1 MKKILTLMAAMSA
14 VAGPAMAADY
24 VWNVDATGNITAEEK
39 GDIAFANNKF
49 TFTVNSDE
57 KVWVKGSN
65 VTVSFGGKKLTG
77 TEVTFDM
84 EGAGLL
90 YTPGATGQVTVT
102 LGANSTIEKI
112 KVVGESS
119 MEIEDLFE
127 AVKAEVQKANQETA
141 VWAPEDEDKASEYEL
156 KTFFTAVRAQIN
168 QQGAINQ
175 QVRALLENYQANNS
189 VDEHAEELKKRLN
202 DAIENIKTYVVLAK
216 EDKKTYDR
224 IIGDDAKALKEQLE
238 KGTST
243 PKNEE
248 VDNNSEE
255 YIKDWK
261 KSSEE
266 SSDLDKPATFDKWKT
281 AWAEEAW
288 NSFYTDIEAI
298 KNEALA
304 ELGKFANVKLPDVG
318 SGSFQT
324 GFTEADFKAKYA
336 TLQTEAKNVVNRAI
350 FERDYADKIKAA
362 MEDIQAINEVVKA
375 GTPFSVQTPS
385 FSRLT
390 DQVTQLDRLLAQPT
404 DAHRSLTKEDLYG
417 LDPEGLNFKGSY
429 DDCANEIAYFKA
441 ALVKQAKD
449 ALEARIEPTQKSLN
463 ETSYKISA
471 KYVNEKETQKKFELE
486 FAKIQKQLDDLKTKV
501 AALADFKDIVNTYN
515 TYNGDFDTINKDID
529 SKWQETLSEQKQEV
543 LSNNHNEAVTL
554 LGKVEK
560 VREDYNTNVLRIKKW
575 VKATWTDNDTKVKL
589 NANLKELFSV
599 AGGVDKMK
607 EDIVADTLRYTKLI
621 NETPDVEFNA
631 NDNQYRL
638 LSGEVGEFTK
648 NLETVE
654 KAIMAQIEGAV
665 FTANLRA
672 ANYLNDDPKS
682 IADSYVKNAQD
693 ARKYANLWPGNEHE
707 LMSDHAVTLFQKE
720 FGKIAHKD
728 ANKQGAGYL
737 DEAQKII
744 DDGHVTEEAKVDID
758 KQKLADKVA
767 DVEAIF
773 AKVKPAVDSL
783 NLVKKDYKELYGVI
797 YAQKIEWNVVKAK
810 AATYQA
816 AIDAAAKEYNTEGLD
831 VTARLKELN
840 KLFDGVKDE
849 DGCTEDG
856 AYITLEKDTNPV
868 NASNAELK
876 AYINKKIEDFK
887 AGLNEICHYPE
898 ILKNKAVM
906 TTADADIKAVEAELV
921 NAREA
926 IKAYNETVQAGATQ
940 LLNGA
945 ESALKTAKAAIEK
958 AYDDR
963 KLADNYTEGQNLKQ
977 GLTNASQEIKDALA
991 WAAQT
996 AKDADLDY
1004 NGDGKVDVKDL
1015 LDADAEFQNSGDG
1028 FTFYKFFDAYLES
1041 LSK

>member
-49 TFTVNSDE
+49 TFTVNSGE

-65 VTVSFGGKKLTG
+65 VTVSFGGANLTG
-77 TEVTFDM
+77 VETTFDM
-84 EGAGLL
+84 EGTGML

-112 KVVGESS
+112 KVVGEYS
-119 MEIEDLFE
+119 MRIEGLFE

-141 VWAPEDEDKASEYEL
+141 VWATEPELEP
-156 KTFFTAVRAQIN
+156 FFTAVRAQIN
-168 QQGAINQ
+168 KQGAINQ
-175 QVRALLENYQANNS
+175 EVRALLEQYQAENS
-189 VDEHAEELKKRLN
+189 VDEHAVALMGRLN
-202 DAIENIKTYVVLAK
+202 AAILNIKKYVVCAK

-224 IIGDDAKALKEQLE
+224 IIGADAQALKGQLE

-243 PKNEE
+243 PKNKE
-248 VDNNSEE
+248 VDNNSEV
-255 YIKDWK
+255 YIKDWTK
-261 KSSEE
+261 GTSPN
-266 SSDLDKPATFDKWKT
+266 KPATSGKWKT

-288 NSFYTDIEAI
+288 NSFYKDIEAI
-298 KNEALA
+298 KSEALA
-304 ELGKFANVKLPDVG
+304 ELGKFDKAELPAG

-336 TLQTEAKNVVNRAI
+336 TLQTEATNVVNRAI

-362 MEDIQAINEVVKA
+362 KEDIQAINEVVKA
-375 GTPFSVQTPS
+375 GTPFSVETPS

-390 DQVTQLDRLLAQPT
+390 DEVTQLNRFLAQPT
-404 DAHRSLTKEDLYG
+404 DAHRSLTKADLYG
-417 LDPEGLNFKGSY
+417 LDPNSLNFKGSY
-429 DDCANEIAYFKA
+429 DDCAKEIADIKA

-471 KYVNEKETQKKFELE
+471 KYVNEPETQKKYELE
-486 FAKIQKQLDDLKTKV
+486 FAKIQKQLDDLKKNV
-501 AALADFKDIVNTYN
+501 AGVADFKDIVNTYN
-515 TYNGDFDTINKDID
+515 KYNGEFDTINKDID
-529 SKWQETLSEQKQEV
+529 SKWQNTLSAQKKEV
-543 LSNNHNEAVTL
+543 LDNNHKEAVAL
-554 LGKVEK
+554 LGNVEK
-560 VREDYNTNVLRIKKW
+560 VRTAYNDNVLRINKW
-575 VKATWTDNDTKVKL
+575 VDATWTDDDTDVKL

-621 NETPDVEFNA
+621 NETPDIEFNA

-638 LSGEVGEFTK
+638 LQGKDQVVKFTE
-648 NLETVE
+648 NLTIVE
-654 KAIMAQIEGAV
+654 ENIMKQIKEAV
-665 FTANLRA
+665 FNANLRA
-672 ANYLNDDPKS
+672 ANYLNDSPMS
-682 IADSYVKNAQD
+682 SAYWYVADAQE
-693 ARKYANLWPGNEHE
+693 AGNEYANLWPGTKHE
-707 LMSDHAVTLFQKE
+707 FMSKEAVLLFQKE
-720 FGKIAHKD
+720 FEKIAHKD

-737 DEAQKII
+737 DEAQSII
-744 DDGHVTEEAKVDID
+744 DAGHVTEEAKVDID
-758 KQKLADKVA
+758 KQKLADQVA

-773 AKVKPAVDSL
+773 AKVKPAVDAL
-783 NLVKKDYKELYGVI
+783 NKEKVAYKKLYDAI
-797 YAQKIEWNVVKAK
+797 YVQKIDWNVVKAQ
-810 AATYQA
+810 AATYQT
-816 AIDAAAKEYNTEGLD
+816 AIDDAAKEYHTTGFD

-840 KLFDGVKDE
+840 KLFDGVKDV

-856 AYITLEKDTNPV
+856 AYTTLEKGTNPV
-868 NASNAELK
+868 NASNAELN
-876 AYINKKIEDFK
+876 ASINKKIEDFK
-887 AGLNEICHYPE
+887 AGLNEIRHYPE
-898 ILKNKAVM
+898 ILKNKAAM

-945 ESALKTAKAAIEK
+945 ESALKTAKAAIEDASNK
-958 AYDDR
+958 L

-991 WAAQT
+991 WAAQA

-1004 NGDGKVDVKDL
+1004 NGDGKVNVQDL
-1015 LDADAEFQNSGDG
+1015 VDADADFQKTGDG
-1028 FTFYKFFDAYLES
+1028 FTFYKFLDAYLEY

>member
-49 TFTVNSDE
+49 TFTVNSGE

-65 VTVSFGGKKLTG
+65 VTVSFGGANLTG
-77 TEVTFDM
+77 VETTFDM
-84 EGAGLL
+84 EGTGML

-112 KVVGESS
+112 KVVGEYS
-119 MEIEDLFE
+119 MRIEGLFE

-141 VWAPEDEDKASEYEL
+141 VWATEPELEP
-156 KTFFTAVRAQIN
+156 FFTAVRAQIN
-168 QQGAINQ
+168 KQGAINQ
-175 QVRALLENYQANNS
+175 EVRALLEKYQAANT
-189 VDEHAEELKKRLN
+189 VDENAAALMSRLN
-202 DAIENIKTYVVLAK
+202 AAILNIKKYVVCAK

-224 IIGDDAKALKEQLE
+224 IIGADAQALKDQLE
-238 KGTST
+238 IGTST
-243 PKNEE
+243 PKNKE
-248 VDNNSEE
+248 VDNNSEV

-261 KSSEE
+261 KSSE
-266 SSDLDKPATFDKWKT
+266 SVVNGNKPATFDKWKT
-281 AWAEEAW
+281 SWAEEAW
-288 NSFYTDIEAI
+288 NSFYKDIEAI
-298 KNEALA
+298 KSEALA
-304 ELGKFANVKLPDVG
+304 ELGKFDKAELPAG
-318 SGSFQT
+318 SGSFQN
-324 GFTEADFKAKYA
+324 GFTEADFKAKYE
-336 TLQTEAKNVVNRAI
+336 TLQAEATNVVNRAI

-362 MEDIQAINEVVKA
+362 KEDIQAINEVVKA
-375 GTPFSVQTPS
+375 GTPFSVETPS

-390 DQVTQLDRLLAQPT
+390 DEVTQLNRFLAQPT
-404 DAHRSLTKEDLYG
+404 DAHRSLTKADLNG
-417 LDPEGLNFKGSY
+417 ANFKGLY
-429 DDCANEIAYFKA
+429 DDCAQEIAKIKA

-471 KYVNEKETQKKFELE
+471 KYVNEPETQKKYELE
-486 FAKIQKQLDDLKTKV
+486 FAKIQKQLDELKKKV
-501 AALADFKDIVNTYN
+501 AGVADFKDIVNTYN
-515 TYNGDFDTINKDID
+515 KHNSEFDNINKDID
-529 SKWQETLSEQKQEV
+529 SKWQNTLSAQKKEV
-543 LSNNHNEAVTL
+543 LDNNHKEAVAL
-554 LGKVEK
+554 LGNVEK
-560 VREDYNTNVLRIKKW
+560 VRTAYNDNVLRIKKW
-575 VKATWTDNDTKVKL
+575 VDATWTDNDTKVKL

-654 KAIMAQIEGAV
+654 KAIMAQIKEAV
-665 FTANLRA
+665 FNANLRA
-672 ANYLNDDPKS
+672 ADYLTYSPKTH
-682 IADSYVKNAQD
+682 AYWYVKNAKD
-693 ARKYANLWPGNEHE
+693 DSYENANLWPGTKHE
-707 LMSDHAVTLFQKE
+707 FMSAEAVALFQKE
-720 FGKIAHKD
+720 FEKIAYKD

-737 DEAQKII
+737 DEAQSII
-744 DDGHVTEEAKVDID
+744 DAGYVRDLAKVDID
-758 KQKLADKVA
+758 KQKLADLVA
-767 DVEAIF
+767 EVEAIF
-773 AKVKPAVDSL
+773 AKVKPAVDAL
-783 NLVKKDYKELYGVI
+783 NEEKDAYKKLYEAI
-797 YAQKIEWNVVKAK
+797 YVQKIDWNVVKAE
-810 AATYQA
+810 AATYQN
-816 AIDAAAKEYNTEGLD
+816 AINDAAKKYNTTGFD

-840 KLFDGVKDE
+840 KLFDGVKNV

-856 AYITLEKDTNPV
+856 AYTTLEKGTNPV
-868 NASNAELK
+868 NAKDAELN
-876 AYINKKIEDFK
+876 ASINKKIEEFM
-887 AGLNEICHYPE
+887 AGLDEIRYYPQ
-898 ILKNKAVM
+898 ILKNKAAM

-991 WAAQT
+991 WAAQA

-1004 NGDGKVDVKDL
+1004 NGDGKVNVQDL
-1015 LDADAEFQNSGDG
+1015 VDADADFQKTGDG
-1028 FTFYKFFDAYLES
+1028 FTFYKFLDAYLEY

>member
-49 TFTVNSDE
+49 TFTVNSGE

-65 VTVSFGGKKLTG
+65 VTVSFGGANLTG
-77 TEVTFDM
+77 VETTFDM
-84 EGAGLL
+84 EGTGML
-90 YTPGATGQVTVT
+90 YTPGAKGQVTVT

-112 KVVGESS
+112 KVVGEYS
-119 MEIEDLFE
+119 MRIEGLFE

-141 VWAPEDEDKASEYEL
+141 VWATEPELEP
-156 KTFFTAVRAQIN
+156 FFTAVRAQIN
-168 QQGAINQ
+168 KQGAINQ
-175 QVRALLENYQANNS
+175 EVRALLEQYQAENS
-189 VDEHAEELKKRLN
+189 VDEHAVALMGRLN
-202 DAIENIKTYVVLAK
+202 AAILNIKKYVVCAK

-224 IIGDDAKALKEQLE
+224 IIGADAQALKGQLE

-243 PKNEE
+243 PKNKE
-248 VDNNSEE
+248 VDNNSEV
-255 YIKDWK
+255 YIKDWTK
-261 KSSEE
+261 GTSPN
-266 SSDLDKPATFDKWKT
+266 KPATSGKWKT

-288 NSFYTDIEAI
+288 NSFYKDIEAI
-298 KNEALA
+298 KSEALA
-304 ELGKFANVKLPDVG
+304 ELGKFDKAELPAG

-336 TLQTEAKNVVNRAI
+336 TLQTEATNVVNRAI

-362 MEDIQAINEVVKA
+362 KEDIQAINEVVKA
-375 GTPFSVQTPS
+375 GTPFSVETPS

-390 DQVTQLDRLLAQPT
+390 DEVTQLNRFLAQPT
-404 DAHRSLTKEDLYG
+404 DAHRSLTKAN
-417 LDPEGLNFKGSY
+417 LNGAYFKGLY
-429 DDCANEIAYFKA
+429 DDCAKEIADIKA
-441 ALVKQAKD
+441 SLVKQAKD

-471 KYVNEKETQKKFELE
+471 KYVNEPETQKKYELE
-486 FAKIQKQLDDLKTKV
+486 FAKIQKQLDGLKKNV
-501 AALADFKDIVNTYN
+501 AAVADFKDIVNTYN
-515 TYNGDFDTINKDID
+515 KYNGDFDTINKDID
-529 SKWQETLSEQKQEV
+529 SKWQNTLSAQKKEV
-543 LSNNHNEAVTL
+543 LDNNHKEAVTL
-554 LGKVEK
+554 LGNVEK
-560 VREDYNTNVLRIKKW
+560 VREAYNTNVLRIKKW
-575 VKATWTDNDTKVKL
+575 VDASWTDNDTKVKL

-607 EDIVADTLRYTKLI
+607 DDIVADTLRYTKLI

-638 LSGEVGEFTK
+638 LSGEVETFTN
-648 NLETVE
+648 NLKAVET
-654 KAIMAQIEGAV
+654 AIMAQIKDAV

-672 ANYLNDDPKS
+672 ANYLSGSPMSNAYWYV
-682 IADSYVKNAQD
+682 ADAQE
-693 ARKYANLWPGNEHE
+693 ARNEYANLWPGTKHE
-707 LMSDHAVTLFQKE
+707 FMSAKAVLLFQKE
-720 FGKIAHKD
+720 FEKIAHKD

-744 DDGHVTEEAKVDID
+744 DAGHVTEKDKVDID
-758 KQKLADKVA
+758 KQKLADQVA

-773 AKVKPAVDSL
+773 AKVKPAVDAL
-783 NLVKKDYKELYGVI
+783 NKEKEAYKKLYDAI
-797 YAQKIEWNVVKAK
+797 YVQKIDWNVVKAE
-810 AATYQA
+810 AATYQK
-816 AIDAAAKEYNTEGLD
+816 AIDAAAKEYNTTGFD

-840 KLFDGVKDE
+840 KLFDGVKDV

-856 AYITLEKDTNPV
+856 AYTMLEKDTNPV
-868 NASNAELK
+868 NASNAELN
-876 AYINKKIEDFK
+876 ASINKKIEDFK
-887 AGLNEICHYPE
+887 AGLNEIRHYPE
-898 ILKNKAVM
+898 ILKNKAAM
-906 TTADADIKAVEAELV
+906 TKADADIKAVEAELV

-945 ESALKTAKAAIEK
+945 ESALKTAKAAIEDASNK
-958 AYDDR
+958 LT
-963 KLADNYTEGQNLKQ
+963 LADNYTEGQNLKL

-991 WAAQT
+991 WAAQA

-1028 FTFYKFFDAYLES
+1028 FTFYKFFDAYLEY

>member
-49 TFTVNSDE
+49 TFTVNSGE
-57 KVWVKGSN
+57 KVWVKGSD
-65 VTVSFGGKKLTG
+65 VTVSFGGANLTG
-77 TEVTFDM
+77 VETTFDM
-84 EGAGLL
+84 EGTGML

-112 KVVGESS
+112 KVVGEYS
-119 MEIEDLFE
+119 MRIEGLFE

-141 VWAPEDEDKASEYEL
+141 VWATEREL
-156 KTFFTAVRAQIN
+156 EPFFTAVRAQIN
-168 QQGAINQ
+168 KQGAINQ
-175 QVRALLENYQANNS
+175 EVRALLEQYQAENS
-189 VDEHAEELKKRLN
+189 VDEHAVALMGRLN
-202 DAIENIKTYVVLAK
+202 AAILNIKKYVVCAK

-224 IIGDDAKALKEQLE
+224 IIGADAQALKGQLE

-243 PKNEE
+243 PKNKE
-248 VDNNSEE
+248 VDNNSEV
-255 YIKDWK
+255 YIKDWTK
-261 KSSEE
+261 GTSPN
-266 SSDLDKPATFDKWKT
+266 KPATSGKWKT

-288 NSFYTDIEAI
+288 NSFYKDIEAI
-298 KNEALA
+298 KSEALA
-304 ELGKFANVKLPDVG
+304 ELGKFDKAELPAG

-324 GFTEADFKAKYA
+324 GFTEADFKAKYE
-336 TLQTEAKNVVNRAI
+336 TLRTEATNVVNRAI

-362 MEDIQAINEVVKA
+362 KEDIQAINEVVKA
-375 GTPFSVQTPS
+375 GTPFSVETPS

-390 DQVTQLDRLLAQPT
+390 DEVTQLNRFLAQPT
-404 DAHRSLTKEDLYG
+404 DAHRSLTKADLNG
-417 LDPEGLNFKGSY
+417 ADFKGLY
-429 DDCANEIAYFKA
+429 DDCAKEIADIKA

-471 KYVNEKETQKKFELE
+471 KYVNEPETQKKYELE
-486 FAKIQKQLDDLKTKV
+486 FAKIQKQLDGLKKNV
-501 AALADFKDIVNTYN
+501 AAVADFKDIVNTYN
-515 TYNGDFDTINKDID
+515 KYNGDFDTINKDID
-529 SKWQETLSEQKQEV
+529 SKWQNTLSAQKKEV
-543 LSNNHNEAVTL
+543 LDNNHKEAVTL
-554 LGKVEK
+554 LGNVEK
-560 VREDYNTNVLRIKKW
+560 VREAYNTNVLRIKKW
-575 VKATWTDNDTKVKL
+575 VDATWTDNDTKVKL

-607 EDIVADTLRYTKLI
+607 DDIVADTLRYTKLI

-638 LSGEVGEFTK
+638 LSGEVETFTN
-648 NLETVE
+648 NLKAVET
-654 KAIMAQIEGAV
+654 AIMAQIKDAV

-672 ANYLNDDPKS
+672 ANYLSGSPMSNAYWYV
-682 IADSYVKNAQD
+682 ADAQE
-693 ARKYANLWPGNEHE
+693 AGNEYANLWPGAKHE
-707 LMSDHAVTLFQKE
+707 FMSAKAVLLFQKE
-720 FGKIAHKD
+720 FEKIAHKD

-744 DDGHVTEEAKVDID
+744 DAGHVTEKDKVDID
-758 KQKLADKVA
+758 KQKLADQVA

-773 AKVKPAVDSL
+773 AKVKPAVDAL
-783 NLVKKDYKELYGVI
+783 NKEKVAYKKLYEAI
-797 YAQKIEWNVVKAK
+797 YVQKIDWNVVKAE
-810 AATYQA
+810 AATYQT
-816 AIDAAAKEYNTEGLD
+816 AIDDAAKEYHTTGFD

-840 KLFDGVKDE
+840 KLFDGVKDV

-856 AYITLEKDTNPV
+856 AYTTLEKGTNPV
-868 NASNAELK
+868 NASNAELN
-876 AYINKKIEDFK
+876 ASINKKIEDFK
-887 AGLNEICHYPE
+887 AGLNEIRHYPE
-898 ILKNKAVM
+898 ILKNKAAM

-945 ESALKTAKAAIEK
+945 ESALKTAKAAIEDASNK
-958 AYDDR
+958 LT
-963 KLADNYTEGQNLKQ
+963 LADNYTEGQNLKQ

-991 WAAQT
+991 WAAQA

-1028 FTFYKFFDAYLES
+1028 FTFYKFFDAYLEY

>member
-14 VAGPAMAADY
+14 VAGPAMADDY
-24 VWNVDATGNITAEEK
+24 VWNVDATGNITAEVK

-49 TFTVNSDE
+49 TFTVNSGE

-65 VTVSFGGKKLTG
+65 VTVSFGGVNLTG
-77 TEVTFDM
+77 KEVTFDM
-84 EGAGLL
+84 EGTGLL
-90 YTPGATGQVTVT
+90 YTPGATSTGQVTVT
-102 LGANSTIEKI
+102 LGTNSTIEKI

-119 MEIEDLFE
+119 MKIEGLFE
-127 AVKAEVQKANQETA
+127 AVKAQVQKANQETA
-141 VWAPEDEDKASEYEL
+141 VWATESDLEP
-156 KTFFTAVRAQIN
+156 FFTAVRAQIN
-168 QQGAINQ
+168 KQGAINQ

-189 VDEHAEELKKRLN
+189 VNEHAAELKIRLN
-202 DAIENIKTYVVLAK
+202 AAIHKIKKYVVLAK
-216 EDKKTYDR
+216 EDKETYDR
-224 IIGDDAKALKEQLE
+224 IIGDDAKGLKELLE

-243 PKNEE
+243 PKNSE

-261 KSSEE
+261 KSSEKP
-266 SSDLDKPATFDKWKT
+266 SDSGKLATFDKWKT

-304 ELGKFANVKLPDVG
+304 ELGKFANVKLPDVA

-336 TLQTEAKNVVNRAI
+336 KLQTEAKNVVNRAI

-404 DAHRSLTKEDLYG
+404 DAHRSLTKEDLNG
-417 LDPEGLNFKGSY
+417 ADFKGSY
-429 DDCANEIAYFKA
+429 DERAKEIADIKA

-471 KYVNEKETQKKFELE
+471 KYVNEKETQEKFELE
-486 FAKIQKQLDDLKTKV
+486 FAKIQKRLDDLKTKV

-543 LSNNHNEAVTL
+543 LRNNHNEAVTL

-560 VREDYNTNVLRIKKW
+560 VREDYNTNVLRINKW
-575 VKATWTDNDTKVKL
+575 VDATWTDNDTKVKL

-654 KAIMAQIEGAV
+654 KAIMAQIEWAV

-672 ANYLNDDPKS
+672 ANYLNDVPKS

-693 ARKYANLWPGNEHE
+693 ASKDKNLWPGNEHE

-720 FGKIAHKD
+720 FDKIAHKNAD
-728 ANKQGAGYL
+728 KQGAGYL

-744 DDGHVTEEAKVDID
+744 DDGHVTDKANVDID
-758 KQKLADKVA
+758 KQKLADQVA

-783 NLVKKDYKELYGVI
+783 NEVKVDYKKLYGAI
-797 YAQKIEWNVVKAK
+797 YAQKIEWNVVKAETAK
-810 AATYQA
+810 YQK
-816 AIDAAAKEYNTEGLD
+816 AIDDAAKTYGTTGFD

-840 KLFDGVKDE
+840 MLFDGVKDE

-856 AYITLEKDTNPV
+856 ASTTLEKDTNPV
-868 NASNAELK
+868 NASNAELQ
-876 AYINKKIEDFK
+876 ASINKKIEDFK
-887 AGLNEICHYPE
+887 AGLYEICHYPD
-898 ILKNKAVM
+898 ILKNNAAM

-945 ESALKTAKAAIEK
+945 ESALKTAKAAIEDASNK
-958 AYDDR
+958 LT
-963 KLADNYTEGQNLKQ
+963 LADNYTEGQNLKQ

-991 WAAQT
+991 WAAQA
-996 AKDADLDY
+996 AKEADLDY
-1004 NGDGKVDVKDL
+1004 NGDGKVNVQDL

>member
-49 TFTVNSDE
+49 TFTVNSGE

-65 VTVSFGGKKLTG
+65 VTVSFGGANLTG
-77 TEVTFDM
+77 VETTFDM
-84 EGAGLL
+84 EGTGML

-112 KVVGESS
+112 KVVGEYS
-119 MEIEDLFE
+119 MRIEGLFE
-127 AVKAEVQKANQETA
+127 DVKAEVQKANQETA
-141 VWAPEDEDKASEYEL
+141 VWATEPELEP
-156 KTFFTAVRAQIN
+156 FFTAVRAQIN
-168 QQGAINQ
+168 KQGAINQ
-175 QVRALLENYQANNS
+175 EVRALLEQYQAENS
-189 VDEHAEELKKRLN
+189 VDEHAVALMGRLN
-202 DAIENIKTYVVLAK
+202 AAILNIKKYVVCAK

-224 IIGDDAKALKEQLE
+224 IIGADAQALKDQLE

-243 PKNEE
+243 PKNKE
-248 VDNNSEE
+248 VDNNSEV
-255 YIKDWK
+255 YIKDWTK
-261 KSSEE
+261 GTSPN
-266 SSDLDKPATFDKWKT
+266 KPATSGKWKT

-288 NSFYTDIEAI
+288 NSFYKDIEAI
-298 KNEALA
+298 KSEALA
-304 ELGKFANVKLPDVG
+304 ELGKFDKAELPAG

-336 TLQTEAKNVVNRAI
+336 TLQTEATNVVNRAI

-362 MEDIQAINEVVKA
+362 KEDIQAINEVVKA
-375 GTPFSVQTPS
+375 GTPFSVETLS

-390 DQVTQLDRLLAQPT
+390 DEVTQLNRFLAQPT
-404 DAHRSLTKEDLYG
+404 DAHRSLTKEN
-417 LDPEGLNFKGSY
+417 LNGPDFKGLY
-429 DDCANEIAYFKA
+429 DDCAKEIADIKA

-471 KYVNEKETQKKFELE
+471 KYVNEPETQKKYELE
-486 FAKIQKQLDDLKTKV
+486 FAKIQKQLDDLKKNV
-501 AALADFKDIVNTYN
+501 AGVADFKDIVNTYN
-515 TYNGDFDTINKDID
+515 KYNGEFDTINKDIN
-529 SKWQETLSEQKQEV
+529 SKWQNTLSAQKKEV
-543 LSNNHNEAVTL
+543 LDNNHKQAVAL
-554 LGKVEK
+554 LENVEK
-560 VREDYNTNVLRIKKW
+560 VRKAYNDNVLRIKKW
-575 VKATWTDNDTKVKL
+575 VDATWTDEEDTDVNL
-589 NANLKELFSV
+589 NANLKELFGV
-599 AGGVDKMK
+599 AGDVDKMK

-638 LSGEVGEFTK
+638 LKGEAEKFTT
-648 NLETVE
+648 NLQTV
-654 KAIMAQIEGAV
+654 KTSIMAQINEAV

-672 ANYLNDDPKS
+672 ANYLNGSPMS
-682 IADSYVKNAQD
+682 NAYWYVADAQE
-693 ARKYANLWPGNEHE
+693 AGHEYANLWPGTKHE
-707 LMSDHAVTLFQKE
+707 FMSAEAVALFQKE
-720 FGKIAHKD
+720 FEKIAHKD

-737 DEAQKII
+737 DEAERII
-744 DDGHVTEEAKVDID
+744 AAGHVTDFAKVDID
-758 KQKLADKVA
+758 KQKLADQVA
-767 DVEAIF
+767 DVVAIF
-773 AKVKPAVDSL
+773 AKVKPAVDAL
-783 NLVKKDYKELYGVI
+783 NKEKVAYKNLYAAI
-797 YAQKIEWNVVKAK
+797 YVQKIDWNVVKAE
-810 AATYQA
+810 AATYQK
-816 AIDAAAKEYNTEGLD
+816 AIDAAAKEYNTTGFD

-840 KLFDGVKDE
+840 KLFDGVKDV

-856 AYITLEKDTNPV
+856 AYTMLEKGTNPV
-868 NASNAELK
+868 NASNAELN
-876 AYINKKIEDFK
+876 ASIDKKIEDFK
-887 AGLNEICHYPE
+887 AGLNEIRHYPE
-898 ILKNKAVM
+898 ILKNKAAM

-945 ESALKTAKAAIEK
+945 ESALKTAKAAIEDASNK
-958 AYDDR
+958 LT
-963 KLADNYTEGQNLKQ
+963 LADNYTDGQNLKQ

-991 WAAQT
+991 WAAQD

-1004 NGDGKVDVKDL
+1004 NGDGKVNVQDL
-1015 LDADAEFQNSGDG
+1015 VDADADFQKTGDG
-1028 FTFYKFFDAYLES
+1028 FTFYKFLDAYLEY

>member
-49 TFTVNSDE
+49 TFTVNSGE

-65 VTVSFGGKKLTG
+65 VTVSFGGANLTG
-77 TEVTFDM
+77 VETTFDM
-84 EGAGLL
+84 EGTGML

-112 KVVGESS
+112 KVVGEYS
-119 MEIEDLFE
+119 MRIEGLFE

-141 VWAPEDEDKASEYEL
+141 VWATEPELEP
-156 KTFFTAVRAQIN
+156 FFTAVRAQIN
-168 QQGAINQ
+168 KQGAINQ
-175 QVRALLENYQANNS
+175 EVRALLEQYQAENS
-189 VDEHAEELKKRLN
+189 VDEHAVALMSRLN
-202 DAIENIKTYVVLAK
+202 AAILNIKKYVVCAK

-224 IIGDDAKALKEQLE
+224 IIGADAQALKGQLE

-243 PKNEE
+243 PKNKE
-248 VDNNSEE
+248 VDNNSEV
-255 YIKDWK
+255 YIKDWTK
-261 KSSEE
+261 GTSPN
-266 SSDLDKPATFDKWKT
+266 KPATSGKWKT

-288 NSFYTDIEAI
+288 NSFYKDIEAI
-298 KNEALA
+298 KSEALA
-304 ELGKFANVKLPDVG
+304 ELGKFDKAELPAG

-336 TLQTEAKNVVNRAI
+336 TLQTEATNVVNRAI

-362 MEDIQAINEVVKA
+362 KEDIQAINEVVKA
-375 GTPFSVQTPS
+375 GTPFSVETPS

-390 DQVTQLDRLLAQPT
+390 DEVTQLNRFLAQPT
-404 DAHRSLTKEDLYG
+404 DAHRSLTKADLNG
-417 LDPEGLNFKGSY
+417 VDFKGLY
-429 DDCANEIAYFKA
+429 DNCAKEIADIKA

-471 KYVNEKETQKKFELE
+471 KYVNEPETQKKYELE
-486 FAKIQKQLDDLKTKV
+486 FAKIQKQLDGLKKNV
-501 AALADFKDIVNTYN
+501 AAVADFKDIVNTYN
-515 TYNGDFDTINKDID
+515 KYNGDFDTINKDID
-529 SKWQETLSEQKQEV
+529 SKWQNTLSAQKKEV
-543 LSNNHNEAVTL
+543 LDNNHKEAVTL
-554 LGKVEK
+554 LGNVEK
-560 VREDYNTNVLRIKKW
+560 VREAYNTNVLRIKKW
-575 VKATWTDNDTKVKL
+575 VDATWTDNDTKVKL

-607 EDIVADTLRYTKLI
+607 DDIVADTLRYTKLI

-638 LSGEVGEFTK
+638 LSGEVETFTN
-648 NLETVE
+648 NLKAVET
-654 KAIMAQIEGAV
+654 AIMAQIKDAV

-672 ANYLNDDPKS
+672 ANYLSGSPMSNAYCYV
-682 IADSYVKNAQD
+682 ADAQE
-693 ARKYANLWPGNEHE
+693 AGNEYANLWPGTKHE
-707 LMSDHAVTLFQKE
+707 FMSAKAVLLFQKE
-720 FGKIAHKD
+720 FEKIAHKD

-744 DDGHVTEEAKVDID
+744 DAGHVTEKDKVDID
-758 KQKLADKVA
+758 KQKLADQVA

-773 AKVKPAVDSL
+773 AKVKPAVDAL
-783 NLVKKDYKELYGVI
+783 NKEKEAYKKLYDAI
-797 YAQKIEWNVVKAK
+797 YVQKIDWNVVKAE
-810 AATYQA
+810 AATYQT
-816 AIDAAAKEYNTEGLD
+816 AIDDAAKEYHTTGFD

-840 KLFDGVKDE
+840 KLFDGVKDV

-856 AYITLEKDTNPV
+856 AYTTLEKGTNPV
-868 NASNAELK
+868 NASNAELN
-876 AYINKKIEDFK
+876 ASINKKIEDFK
-887 AGLNEICHYPE
+887 AGLNEIRRYPE
-898 ILKNKAVM
+898 ILKNKAAM

-945 ESALKTAKAAIEK
+945 ESALKTAKAAIED
-958 AYDDR
+958 ASNNL

-991 WAAQT
+991 WAAQA

-1004 NGDGKVDVKDL
+1004 NGDGKVNVQDL
-1015 LDADAEFQNSGDG
+1015 VDADADFQKTGDG
-1028 FTFYKFFDAYLES
+1028 FTFYKFLDAYLEY

>member
-49 TFTVNSDE
+49 TFTVNSGE

-65 VTVSFGGKKLTG
+65 VTVSFGGVNLTG
-77 TEVTFDM
+77 KEVTFDM

-102 LGANSTIEKI
+102 LSANSTIEKI
-112 KVVGESS
+112 KVVGEKS
-119 MEIEDLFE
+119 MQIEKLFE
-127 AVKAEVQKANQETA
+127 AVKAQVQKANQETA
-141 VWAPEDEDKASEYEL
+141 VWATESDLEP
-156 KTFFTAVRAQIN
+156 FFTAVRAQIN
-168 QQGAINQ
+168 KQGAINQ
-175 QVRALLENYQANNS
+175 EVRALLEKYQANNS
-189 VDEHAEELKKRLN
+189 VDVHAAELKIRLN
-202 DAIENIKTYVVLAK
+202 RAIHNIKKYVVLAK
-216 EDKKTYDR
+216 EDKETYDR
-224 IIGDDAKALKEQLE
+224 IIGDDAKDLKELLE

-243 PKNEE
+243 PKNSD

-261 KSSEE
+261 KSSEKP
-266 SSDLDKPATFDKWKT
+266 DKPATFVKWKT

-288 NSFYTDIEAI
+288 NSFYTDKELLSIEAI

-304 ELGKFANVKLPDVG
+304 ELGKFANVKLPDVA

-336 TLQTEAKNVVNRAI
+336 KLQTEAKNVVNRAI

-404 DAHRSLTKEDLYG
+404 DAHRSLTKEV
-417 LDPEGLNFKGSY
+417 LNGPDFKGSY
-429 DDCANEIAYFKA
+429 DKCANEIADIKA

-449 ALEARIEPTQKSLN
+449 ALKARIEPTQKSLN

-471 KYVNEKETQKKFELE
+471 KYVNEKETQEKFELE
-486 FAKIQKQLDDLKTKV
+486 FAKIQKRLDDLKTKV
-501 AALADFKDIVNTYN
+501 DALADFKDIVNTYN

-543 LSNNHNEAVTL
+543 LRNNHNEAVTL
-554 LGKVEK
+554 LSNVEK

-575 VKATWTDNDTKVKL
+575 VDEPWTDNDTKVKL

-638 LSGEVGEFTK
+638 LQGKDQVVKFTE
-648 NLETVE
+648 NLKIVKE
-654 KAIMAQIEGAV
+654 AIMAQIENAV
-665 FTANLRA
+665 YHANLRA

-682 IADSYVKNAQD
+682 IADSYVTDAQKD
-693 ARKYANLWPGNEHE
+693 HDKDENLWPGTKHE
-707 LMSDHAVTLFQKE
+707 LMSEKAVGLFQKE

-728 ANKQGAGYL
+728 ANNQGAGYL

-758 KQKLADKVA
+758 KQKLADQVA

-783 NLVKKDYKELYGVI
+783 NLVKEDYKKLYGAI
-797 YAQKIEWNVVKAK
+797 YAQKIEWNVVKAETAK
-810 AATYQA
+810 YQK
-816 AIDAAAKEYNTEGLD
+816 AIDDAAKTYGTTGFD

-840 KLFDGVKDE
+840 MLFDGVKDE

-856 AYITLEKDTNPV
+856 ASTTLEKDTNPV
-868 NASNAELK
+868 NASNAELQ
-876 AYINKKIEDFK
+876 ASINKKIEDFK
-887 AGLNEICHYPE
+887 AGLNEICHYPD
-898 ILKNKAVM
+898 ILKNNAAM

-945 ESALKTAKAAIEK
+945 ESALKTAKAAIEDASNK
-958 AYDDR
+958 LT
-963 KLADNYTEGQNLKQ
+963 LADNYTEGQNLKQ

-991 WAAQT
+991 WAAQA

-1004 NGDGKVDVKDL
+1004 NGDGKVNVQDL

>member
-49 TFTVNSDE
+49 TFTVNSGE

-65 VTVSFGGKKLTG
+65 VTVSFGGVNLTG
-77 TEVTFDM
+77 KEVTFDM

-112 KVVGESS
+112 KVVGVSS

-141 VWAPEDEDKASEYEL
+141 VWATESDLEP
-156 KTFFTAVRAQIN
+156 FFTAVRAQIN
-168 QQGAINQ
+168 KQGAINQ
-175 QVRALLENYQANNS
+175 EVRALLENYQANNS
-189 VDEHAEELKKRLN
+189 VDEHAVELKERLN
-202 DAIENIKTYVVLAK
+202 DAIGNIEKYVVLAK
-216 EDKKTYDR
+216 ADKETYDR

-243 PKNEE
+243 PKNSE

-261 KSSEE
+261 KSSEKP
-266 SSDLDKPATFDKWKT
+266 SDSATFDKWKT

-288 NSFYTDIEAI
+288 NSFYTDKELLSIEAI

-304 ELGKFANVKLPDVG
+304 ELGKFANVELPDVA

-336 TLQTEAKNVVNRAI
+336 KLQTEAKNVVNRAI

-375 GTPFSVQTPS
+375 GTPFSVQTPG

-404 DAHRSLTKEDLYG
+404 DAHRSLTKEDLNG
-417 LDPEGLNFKGSY
+417 ADFKGSY
-429 DDCANEIAYFKA
+429 DERAKEIADIKA

-449 ALEARIEPTQKSLN
+449 ALKARIEPTQNSLN

-471 KYVNEKETQKKFELE
+471 KYVNEKETQEKFELE
-486 FAKIQKQLDDLKTKV
+486 FAKIQKRLDDLKTKV

-543 LSNNHNEAVTL
+543 LRNNHNEAVTL

-560 VREDYNTNVLRIKKW
+560 VREDYNTNVLRINKW
-575 VKATWTDNDTKVKL
+575 VDATWTDNDTKVKL

-654 KAIMAQIEGAV
+654 KAIMAQIEWAV

-672 ANYLNDDPKS
+672 ANYLNDVPKS

-693 ARKYANLWPGNEHE
+693 ASKDKNLWPGNEHE

-720 FGKIAHKD
+720 FDKIAHKNAD
-728 ANKQGAGYL
+728 KQGAGYL

-744 DDGHVTEEAKVDID
+744 DDGHVTDKANVDID

-767 DVEAIF
+767 EVEAIF

-783 NLVKKDYKELYGVI
+783 NLVKEDYKKLYGAI
-797 YAQKIEWNVVKAK
+797 YAQKIEWNVVKAETAK
-810 AATYQA
+810 YQK
-816 AIDAAAKEYNTEGLD
+816 AIDDAAKTYGTTGFD

-856 AYITLEKDTNPV
+856 AFITLEKGTNPV
-868 NASNAELK
+868 NASNAELQ
-876 AYINKKIEDFK
+876 ASINKKIEDFK

-898 ILKNKAVM
+898 ILKNNAAM

-945 ESALKTAKAAIEK
+945 ESALKTAKAAIEDASNK
-958 AYDDR
+958 LT
-963 KLADNYTEGQNLKQ
+963 LADNYTEGQNLKQ

-991 WAAQT
+991 WAAQA
-996 AKDADLDY
+996 AKEADLDY
-1004 NGDGKVDVKDL
+1004 NGDGKVNVQDL

>member
-49 TFTVNSDE
+49 TFTVNSGE

-65 VTVSFGGKKLTG
+65 VTVSFGGANLTG
-77 TEVTFDM
+77 VETTFDM
-84 EGAGLL
+84 EGTGML

-112 KVVGESS
+112 KVVGEYS
-119 MEIEDLFE
+119 MRIEGLFE

-141 VWAPEDEDKASEYEL
+141 VWATEPELEP
-156 KTFFTAVRAQIN
+156 FFTAVRAQIN
-168 QQGAINQ
+168 KQGAINQ
-175 QVRALLENYQANNS
+175 EVRALLEQYQAENS
-189 VDEHAEELKKRLN
+189 VDEHAVALMGRLN
-202 DAIENIKTYVVLAK
+202 AAILNIKKYVVCAK

-224 IIGDDAKALKEQLE
+224 IIGADAQALKGQLE

-243 PKNEE
+243 PKNKE
-248 VDNNSEE
+248 VDNNSEV
-255 YIKDWK
+255 YIKDWTK
-261 KSSEE
+261 GTSPN
-266 SSDLDKPATFDKWKT
+266 KPATSGKWKT
-281 AWAEEAW
+281 SWAEEAW
-288 NSFYTDIEAI
+288 NSFYKDIEAI
-298 KNEALA
+298 KSEALA
-304 ELGKFANVKLPDVG
+304 ELGKFDKAELPAG

-324 GFTEADFKAKYA
+324 GFTEADFKAKYQ
-336 TLQTEAKNVVNRAI
+336 TLQTEATNVVNRAI

-362 MEDIQAINEVVKA
+362 KEDIQAINEVVKA
-375 GTPFSVQTPS
+375 GTPFSVETPS

-390 DQVTQLDRLLAQPT
+390 DEVTQLNRFLAQPT
-404 DAHRSLTKEDLYG
+404 DAHRSLTKADLNG
-417 LDPEGLNFKGSY
+417 ADFKGLY
-429 DDCANEIAYFKA
+429 DDCAKEIADIKA
-441 ALVKQAKD
+441 SLVKQAKD

-471 KYVNEKETQKKFELE
+471 KYVNEPETQKKYELE
-486 FAKIQKQLDDLKTKV
+486 FAKIQKQLDDLKKNV
-501 AALADFKDIVNTYN
+501 AAVADFKDIVNTYN
-515 TYNGDFDTINKDID
+515 KYNGEFDNINKDID
-529 SKWQETLSEQKQEV
+529 SKWQNTLSAQKKEV
-543 LSNNHNEAVTL
+543 LDNNHKEAVAL
-554 LGKVEK
+554 LDNVEK
-560 VREDYNTNVLRIKKW
+560 VRTAYNDNVLRIKKW
-575 VKATWTDNDTKVKL
+575 VDATWTDEDTDVKL

-607 EDIVADTLRYTKLI
+607 DDIVADTLRYTKLI

-638 LSGEVGEFTK
+638 LSGEVETFTN
-648 NLETVE
+648 NLKAVE
-654 KAIMAQIEGAV
+654 KAIMAQINEAV

-672 ANYLNDDPKS
+672 ANYLTGTPMSNAYWYV
-682 IADSYVKNAQD
+682 ADAKEAGHE
-693 ARKYANLWPGNEHE
+693 YANLWPGTKHE
-707 LMSDHAVTLFQKE
+707 FMSADAVALFQKE
-720 FGKIAHKD
+720 FEKIAYKD

-737 DEAQKII
+737 DEAERII
-744 DDGHVTEEAKVDID
+744 AAGHVTDFAKVDID
-758 KQKLADKVA
+758 KQKLADQVA

-773 AKVKPAVDSL
+773 AKVKPAVDAL
-783 NLVKKDYKELYGVI
+783 NEEKDAYKKLYEAI
-797 YAQKIEWNVVKAK
+797 YVQKIDWNVVKAE
-810 AATYQA
+810 AATYQN
-816 AIDAAAKEYNTEGLD
+816 AINDAAKKYNTTGFD

-840 KLFDGVKDE
+840 KLFDGVKNV

-856 AYITLEKDTNPV
+856 AYTTLEKGTNPV
-868 NASNAELK
+868 NAKDAELN
-876 AYINKKIEDFK
+876 ASINKKIEDFK
-887 AGLNEICHYPE
+887 AGLNEIRHYPE
-898 ILKNKAVM
+898 ILKNKAAM

-945 ESALKTAKAAIEK
+945 ESALKTAKAAIEDASNK
-958 AYDDR
+958 LT
-963 KLADNYTEGQNLKQ
+963 LADNYTEGQNLKQ

-991 WAAQT
+991 WAAQA

-1015 LDADAEFQNSGDG
+1015 VDADADFQNTGDG
-1028 FTFYKFFDAYLES
+1028 FTFYKFLDAYLEY

>member
-24 VWNVDATGNITAEEK
+24 VWNVDATGNITTDVK

-49 TFTVNSDE
+49 TFTVNSGE

-65 VTVSFGGKKLTG
+65 VTVSFGGANLTG
-77 TEVTFDM
+77 VETTFDM
-84 EGAGLL
+84 EGTGML

-112 KVVGESS
+112 KVVGEYS
-119 MEIEDLFE
+119 MRIEGLFE

-141 VWAPEDEDKASEYEL
+141 GWAAEPELEP
-156 KTFFTAVRAQIN
+156 FFTAVRAQIN
-168 QQGAINQ
+168 KQGAINQ
-175 QVRALLENYQANNS
+175 EVRALLEQYQAENS
-189 VDEHAEELKKRLN
+189 VDEHAVALMGRLN
-202 DAIENIKTYVVLAK
+202 AAILNIKKYVVRAK

-224 IIGDDAKALKEQLE
+224 IIGADAQALKGQLE

-243 PKNEE
+243 PKNKE
-248 VDNNSEE
+248 VDNNSEV

-261 KSSEE
+261 KSSE
-266 SSDLDKPATFDKWKT
+266 SVVNGNKPATFDKWKT

-288 NSFYTDIEAI
+288 NSFYKDIEAI
-298 KNEALA
+298 KSEALA
-304 ELGKFANVKLPDVG
+304 ELGKFDKAELPAG

-336 TLQTEAKNVVNRAI
+336 TLQTEATNVVNRAI

-362 MEDIQAINEVVKA
+362 KEDIEAINEVVKA
-375 GTPFSVQTPS
+375 GTPFSVETPS

-390 DQVTQLDRLLAQPT
+390 DEVTQLNRFLAQPT
-404 DAHRSLTKEDLYG
+404 DAHRSLTKADLYG
-417 LDPEGLNFKGSY
+417 LNPNSLNFKGSY
-429 DDCANEIAYFKA
+429 DDCAKEIADIKA

-471 KYVNEKETQKKFELE
+471 KYVNEPETQKKYELE
-486 FAKIQKQLDDLKTKV
+486 FAKIQKQLDDLKKNV
-501 AALADFKDIVNTYN
+501 AGVADFKDIVNTYN
-515 TYNGDFDTINKDID
+515 KYNGEFDTINKDID
-529 SKWQETLSEQKQEV
+529 SKWQNTLSAQKKEV
-543 LSNNHNEAVTL
+543 LDNNHKEAVAL
-554 LGKVEK
+554 LGNVEK
-560 VREDYNTNVLRIKKW
+560 VRKAYNDNVLRIKKW
-575 VKATWTDNDTKVKL
+575 VDATWTDEEDTDVKL

-607 EDIVADTLRYTKLI
+607 DDIVADTLRYTKLI

-638 LSGEVGEFTK
+638 LSGEVDKFTQ
-648 NLETVE
+648 NLKTVE
-654 KAIMAQIEGAV
+654 TDIMAQINEAV

-672 ANYLNDDPKS
+672 ANYLNGSPKS
-682 IADSYVKNAQD
+682 YAEWYVSHAQE
-693 ARKYANLWPGNEHE
+693 AGYESANLWPGTKHE
-707 LMSDHAVTLFQKE
+707 FMSAEAVALFQKE

-737 DEAQKII
+737 DEAQSII
-744 DDGHVTEEAKVDID
+744 AAGHVTDFAKVDID
-758 KQKLADKVA
+758 KQKLADQVA

-773 AKVKPAVDSL
+773 AKVKPAVDAL
-783 NLVKKDYKELYGVI
+783 NKEKEAYKVLYDAI
-797 YAQKIEWNVVKAK
+797 YVQKIDWNVVKAE
-810 AATYQA
+810 AATYQK
-816 AIDAAAKEYNTEGLD
+816 AIDAAAKEYNTTGLD

-840 KLFDGVKDE
+840 KLFDGTKGV

-856 AYITLEKDTNPV
+856 AYTTLEKGTNPV

-876 AYINKKIEDFK
+876 ASINKKIEDFK
-887 AGLNEICHYPE
+887 AGLNEIRHYPE
-898 ILKNKAVM
+898 ILKNKAAM

-945 ESALKTAKAAIEK
+945 ESALKTAKAAIEDASNK
-958 AYDDR
+958 LT
-963 KLADNYTEGQNLKQ
+963 LADNYTEGQNLKQ

-991 WAAQT
+991 WAAQA

-1004 NGDGKVDVKDL
+1004 NGDGKVNVQDL
-1015 LDADAEFQNSGDG
+1015 VDADADFQKTGDG
-1028 FTFYKFFDAYLES
+1028 FTFYKFLDAYLEY

>member
-49 TFTVNSDE
+49 TFPVNSGE

-65 VTVSFGGKKLTG
+65 VTVSIGGKNLTG
-77 TEVTFDM
+77 KEVTFDM

-90 YTPGATGQVTVT
+90 YTPEATGEVTVT

-119 MEIEDLFE
+119 MEIEGLFE

-141 VWAPEDEDKASEYEL
+141 VWATESDLEP
-156 KTFFTAVRAQIN
+156 FFTAVRAQIN
-168 QQGAINQ
+168 KQGAINQ
-175 QVRALLENYQANNS
+175 EVRALLEQYQAKNS
-189 VDEHAEELKKRLN
+189 VDEHAAELKLRLN
-202 DAIENIKTYVVLAK
+202 AAILNINKYVVLAK

-224 IIGDDAKALKEQLE
+224 IIGGDAKDLKEQLE

-243 PKNEE
+243 PKNKE

-261 KSSEE
+261 KSSENF
-266 SSDLDKPATFDKWKT
+266 LDRNKPATFDKWKT

-304 ELGKFANVKLPDVG
+304 ELGKFDKVELPDVG

-390 DQVTQLDRLLAQPT
+390 DEVTQLDRLLAQPT
-404 DAHRSLTKEDLYG
+404 DAHRSLTKEDLNG
-417 LDPEGLNFKGSY
+417 ADFKGLY
-429 DDCANEIAYFKA
+429 DNCANEIAGIKA

-449 ALEARIEPTQKSLN
+449 ALKARIEPTQKSLN

-471 KYVNEKETQKKFELE
+471 KYVNEPDTQKKWELE
-486 FAKIQKQLDDLKTKV
+486 FAKIQKQLDDLNENV
-501 AALADFKDIVNTYN
+501 DGVADFKDIVNTYN
-515 TYNGDFDTINKDID
+515 KYNGEFDTINKDID

-543 LSNNHNEAVTL
+543 LRHNHNEAVTL

-575 VKATWTDNDTKVKL
+575 VDATWTDNDTKVKL

-621 NETPDVEFNA
+621 NETPDIEFNA

-638 LSGEVGEFTK
+638 LQGKDQVVEFTK

-654 KAIMAQIEGAV
+654 KAIMKQIKEAV

-672 ANYLNDDPKS
+672 ANYLNDVPKS
-682 IADSYVKNAQD
+682 NADWYVENA
-693 ARKYANLWPGNEHE
+693 REYRNEYANLWPGTKHE
-707 LMSDHAVTLFQKE
+707 FMSEEAVDLFRKE
-720 FGKIAHKD
+720 FRKIAYKD
-728 ANKQGAGYL
+728 NNQGAGYL

-744 DDGHVTEEAKVDID
+744 DDGHVTEQAKVDID
-758 KQKLADKVA
+758 KQKLADQVD

-773 AKVKPAVDSL
+773 AKVKPAVDAL
-783 NLVKKDYKELYGVI
+783 NKEKEAYKNLYDAI
-797 YAQKIEWNVVKAK
+797 YVQKIDWNVVKAE
-810 AATYQA
+810 AATYQK
-816 AIDAAAKEYNTEGLD
+816 AIDAAAKEYNTTGFD

-840 KLFDGVKDE
+840 KLFDGVKDV

-856 AYITLEKDTNPV
+856 AYTMLEKGTNPV
-868 NASNAELK
+868 NASNAELN
-876 AYINKKIEDFK
+876 ASINKKIEDFK
-887 AGLNEICHYPE
+887 AGLNEIRHYPE
-898 ILKNKAVM
+898 ILKNKAAM

-945 ESALKTAKAAIEK
+945 ESALKTAKAAIEDASNK
-958 AYDDR
+958 LT
-963 KLADNYTEGQNLKQ
+963 LADNYTEGQNLKQ

-991 WAAQT
+991 WAAQA

-1028 FTFYKFFDAYLES
+1028 FTFYKFFDAYLEY

>member
-49 TFTVNSDE
+49 TFTVNSGE

-65 VTVSFGGKKLTG
+65 VTVSFGGANLTG
-77 TEVTFDM
+77 VETTFDM
-84 EGAGLL
+84 EGTGML

-112 KVVGESS
+112 KVVGEYS
-119 MEIEDLFE
+119 MRIEGLFE

-141 VWAPEDEDKASEYEL
+141 VWATEPELEP
-156 KTFFTAVRAQIN
+156 FFTAVRAQIN
-168 QQGAINQ
+168 KQGAINQ
-175 QVRALLENYQANNS
+175 EVRALLEQYQAENS
-189 VDEHAEELKKRLN
+189 VDEHAVALMGRLN
-202 DAIENIKTYVVLAK
+202 AAILNIKKYVVCAK

-224 IIGDDAKALKEQLE
+224 IIGADAQALKGQLE

-243 PKNEE
+243 PKNKE
-248 VDNNSEE
+248 VDNNSEV
-255 YIKDWK
+255 YIKDWTK
-261 KSSEE
+261 GTSPN
-266 SSDLDKPATFDKWKT
+266 KPATSGKWKT
-281 AWAEEAW
+281 SWAEEAW
-288 NSFYTDIEAI
+288 NSFYKDIEAI
-298 KNEALA
+298 KSEALA
-304 ELGKFANVKLPDVG
+304 ELGKFDKAELPAG

-324 GFTEADFKAKYA
+324 GFTEADFKAKYQ
-336 TLQTEAKNVVNRAI
+336 TLQTEATNVVNRAI

-362 MEDIQAINEVVKA
+362 MEDIQTINEVVKA
-375 GTPFSVQTPS
+375 GSPFSVETPS

-390 DQVTQLDRLLAQPT
+390 DEVTQLNRFLAQPT
-404 DAHRSLTKEDLYG
+404 DAHRSLTKADLNG
-417 LDPEGLNFKGSY
+417 ADFKGLY
-429 DDCANEIAYFKA
+429 DDCAKEIADIKA
-441 ALVKQAKD
+441 SLVKQAKD

-471 KYVNEKETQKKFELE
+471 KYVNEPETQKKYELE
-486 FAKIQKQLDDLKTKV
+486 FAKIQKQLDDLKKNV
-501 AALADFKDIVNTYN
+501 AAVADFKDIVNTYN
-515 TYNGDFDTINKDID
+515 KYNGEFDNINKDID
-529 SKWQETLSEQKQEV
+529 SKWQNTLSAQKKEV
-543 LSNNHNEAVTL
+543 LDNNHKEAVAL
-554 LGKVEK
+554 LDNVEK
-560 VREDYNTNVLRIKKW
+560 VRTAYNDNVLRIKKW
-575 VKATWTDNDTKVKL
+575 VDATWTDEDTDVKL

-607 EDIVADTLRYTKLI
+607 DDIVADTLRYTKLI

-638 LSGEVGEFTK
+638 LSGEVETFTN
-648 NLETVE
+648 NLKAVE
-654 KAIMAQIEGAV
+654 KAIMAQINEAV

-672 ANYLNDDPKS
+672 ANYLTGTPMSNAYWYV
-682 IADSYVKNAQD
+682 ADAKEAGHE
-693 ARKYANLWPGNEHE
+693 YANLWPGTKHE
-707 LMSDHAVTLFQKE
+707 FMSADAVALFQKE
-720 FGKIAHKD
+720 FEKIAHKD

-737 DEAQKII
+737 DEAERII
-744 DDGHVTEEAKVDID
+744 AAGHVTDFAKVDID
-758 KQKLADKVA
+758 KQKLADQVA

-773 AKVKPAVDSL
+773 AKVKPAVDAL
-783 NLVKKDYKELYGVI
+783 NKEKVAYKNLYDAI
-797 YAQKIEWNVVKAK
+797 YVQKIDWNVVKAE
-810 AATYQA
+810 AATYQK
-816 AIDAAAKEYNTEGLD
+816 AIDAAAKKYNTTGFD

-840 KLFDGVKDE
+840 KLFDGVKDV

-856 AYITLEKDTNPV
+856 AYTMLEKGTNPV
-868 NASNAELK
+868 NASNAELN
-876 AYINKKIEDFK
+876 ASINKKIEDFK
-887 AGLNEICHYPE
+887 AGLNEIRHYPE
-898 ILKNKAVM
+898 ILKNKAAM

-945 ESALKTAKAAIEK
+945 ESALKTAKAAIEDASNK
-958 AYDDR
+958 LT
-963 KLADNYTEGQNLKQ
+963 LADNYTEGQNLKQ

-991 WAAQT
+991 WAAQA

-1015 LDADAEFQNSGDG
+1015 VDADADFQNTGDG
-1028 FTFYKFFDAYLES
+1028 FTFYKFLDAYLEY

>member
-49 TFTVNSDE
+49 TFTVNSGE

-65 VTVSFGGKKLTG
+65 VTVSFGGANLTG
-77 TEVTFDM
+77 VETTFDM
-84 EGAGLL
+84 EGTGML

-112 KVVGESS
+112 KVVGEYS
-119 MEIEDLFE
+119 MRIEGLFE

-141 VWAPEDEDKASEYEL
+141 VWATEPELEP
-156 KTFFTAVRAQIN
+156 FFTAVRAQIN
-168 QQGAINQ
+168 KQGAINQ
-175 QVRALLENYQANNS
+175 EVRALLEQYQAENS
-189 VDEHAEELKKRLN
+189 VDEHAVALMGRLN
-202 DAIENIKTYVVLAK
+202 AAILNIKKYVVCAK

-224 IIGDDAKALKEQLE
+224 IIGADAQALKGQLE

-243 PKNEE
+243 PKNKE
-248 VDNNSEE
+248 VDNNSEV
-255 YIKDWK
+255 YIKDWTK
-261 KSSEE
+261 GTSPN
-266 SSDLDKPATFDKWKT
+266 KPATSGKWKT

-288 NSFYTDIEAI
+288 NSFYKDIEAI
-298 KNEALA
+298 KSEALA
-304 ELGKFANVKLPDVG
+304 ELGKFDKAELPAG

-336 TLQTEAKNVVNRAI
+336 TLQTEATNVVNRAI

-362 MEDIQAINEVVKA
+362 KEDIQAINEVVKA
-375 GTPFSVQTPS
+375 GTPFSVETPS

-390 DQVTQLDRLLAQPT
+390 DEVTQLNRFLAQPT
-404 DAHRSLTKEDLYG
+404 DAHRSLTKADLNGVY
-417 LDPEGLNFKGSY
+417 FKGLY
-429 DDCANEIAYFKA
+429 DNCAKEIADIKA

-471 KYVNEKETQKKFELE
+471 KYVNEPETQKKYELE
-486 FAKIQKQLDDLKTKV
+486 FAKIQKQLDGLKKNV
-501 AALADFKDIVNTYN
+501 AAVADFKDIVNTYN
-515 TYNGDFDTINKDID
+515 KYNGDFDTINKDID
-529 SKWQETLSEQKQEV
+529 SKWQNTLSAQKKEV
-543 LSNNHNEAVTL
+543 LDNNHKEAVTL
-554 LGKVEK
+554 LGNVEK
-560 VREDYNTNVLRIKKW
+560 VREAYNTNVLRIKKW
-575 VKATWTDNDTKVKL
+575 VDATWTDNDTKVKL

-607 EDIVADTLRYTKLI
+607 DDIVADTLRYTKLI

-638 LSGEVGEFTK
+638 LSGEVETFTN
-648 NLETVE
+648 NLKAVET
-654 KAIMAQIEGAV
+654 AIMAQIKDAV
-665 FTANLRA
+665 FTANLCA
-672 ANYLNDDPKS
+672 ANYLSGSPMSNAYWYV
-682 IADSYVKNAQD
+682 ADAQE
-693 ARKYANLWPGNEHE
+693 AGNEYANLWPGTKHE
-707 LMSDHAVTLFQKE
+707 FMSAKAVLLFQKE
-720 FGKIAHKD
+720 FEKIAHKD

-744 DDGHVTEEAKVDID
+744 DAGHVTEKDKVDID
-758 KQKLADKVA
+758 KQKLADQVA

-773 AKVKPAVDSL
+773 AKVKPAVDAL
-783 NLVKKDYKELYGVI
+783 NKEKEAYKKLYDAI
-797 YAQKIEWNVVKAK
+797 YVQKIDWNVVKAE
-810 AATYQA
+810 AATYQT
-816 AIDAAAKEYNTEGLD
+816 AIDDAAKEYHTTGFD

-840 KLFDGVKDE
+840 KLFDGVKDV

-856 AYITLEKDTNPV
+856 AYTTLEKGTNPV
-868 NASNAELK
+868 NASNAELN
-876 AYINKKIEDFK
+876 ASINKKIEDFK
-887 AGLNEICHYPE
+887 AGLNEIRHYPE
-898 ILKNKAVM
+898 ILKNKAAM

-945 ESALKTAKAAIEK
+945 ESALKTAKAAIED
-958 AYDDR
+958 ASNNL

-991 WAAQT
+991 WAAQA

-1004 NGDGKVDVKDL
+1004 NGDGKVNVQDL
-1015 LDADAEFQNSGDG
+1015 VDADADFQKTGDG
-1028 FTFYKFFDAYLES
+1028 FTFYKFLDAYLEY

>member
-49 TFTVNSDE
+49 TFTVNSGE

-65 VTVSFGGKKLTG
+65 VTVSFGGANLTG
-77 TEVTFDM
+77 VETTFDM
-84 EGAGLL
+84 EGTGML

-112 KVVGESS
+112 KVVGEYS
-119 MEIEDLFE
+119 MRIEGLFE

-141 VWAPEDEDKASEYEL
+141 VWATEPELEP
-156 KTFFTAVRAQIN
+156 FFTAVRAQIN
-168 QQGAINQ
+168 KQGAINQ
-175 QVRALLENYQANNS
+175 EVRALLEQYQAENS
-189 VDEHAEELKKRLN
+189 VDEHAVALMGRLN
-202 DAIENIKTYVVLAK
+202 AAILNIKKYVVCAK

-224 IIGDDAKALKEQLE
+224 IIGADAQALKGQLE

-243 PKNEE
+243 PKNKE
-248 VDNNSEE
+248 VDNNSEV
-255 YIKDWK
+255 YIKDWTK
-261 KSSEE
+261 GTSPN
-266 SSDLDKPATFDKWKT
+266 KPATSGKWKT

-288 NSFYTDIEAI
+288 NSFYKDIEAI
-298 KNEALA
+298 KSEALA
-304 ELGKFANVKLPDVG
+304 ELGKFDKAELPAG

-336 TLQTEAKNVVNRAI
+336 TLQTEATNVVNRAI

-362 MEDIQAINEVVKA
+362 KEDIQAINEVVKA
-375 GTPFSVQTPS
+375 GTPFSVETPS

-390 DQVTQLDRLLAQPT
+390 DEVTQLNRFLAQPT
-404 DAHRSLTKEDLYG
+404 DAHRSLTKADLNGVY
-417 LDPEGLNFKGSY
+417 FKGLY
-429 DDCANEIAYFKA
+429 DNCAKEIADIKA

-471 KYVNEKETQKKFELE
+471 KYVNEPETQKKYELE
-486 FAKIQKQLDDLKTKV
+486 FAKIQKQLDGLKKNV
-501 AALADFKDIVNTYN
+501 AAVADFKDIVNTYN
-515 TYNGDFDTINKDID
+515 KYNGDFDTINKDID
-529 SKWQETLSEQKQEV
+529 SKWQNTLSAQKKEV
-543 LSNNHNEAVTL
+543 LDNNHKEAVTL
-554 LGKVEK
+554 LGNVEK
-560 VREDYNTNVLRIKKW
+560 VREAYNTNVLRIKKW
-575 VKATWTDNDTKVKL
+575 VDATWTDNDTKVKL

-607 EDIVADTLRYTKLI
+607 DDIVADTLRYTKLI

-638 LSGEVGEFTK
+638 LSGEVETFTN
-648 NLETVE
+648 NLKAVET
-654 KAIMAQIEGAV
+654 AIMAQIKDAV

-672 ANYLNDDPKS
+672 ANYLSGSPMSNAYWYV
-682 IADSYVKNAQD
+682 ADAQEAGNED
-693 ARKYANLWPGNEHE
+693 ANLWPGTKHE
-707 LMSDHAVTLFQKE
+707 FMSAKAVLLFQKE
-720 FGKIAHKD
+720 FEKIAHKD

-744 DDGHVTEEAKVDID
+744 DAGHVTEKDKVDID
-758 KQKLADKVA
+758 KQKLADQVA

-773 AKVKPAVDSL
+773 AKVKPAVDAL
-783 NLVKKDYKELYGVI
+783 NKEKVAYKKLYDAI
-797 YAQKIEWNVVKAK
+797 YVQKIAWNVVKAE
-810 AATYQA
+810 AATYQT
-816 AIDAAAKEYNTEGLD
+816 AIDDAAKEYHTTGFD

-840 KLFDGVKDE
+840 KLFDGVKDV

-856 AYITLEKDTNPV
+856 AYTTLEKGTNPV
-868 NASNAELK
+868 NASNAELN
-876 AYINKKIEDFK
+876 ASINKKIEDFK
-887 AGLNEICHYPE
+887 AGLNEIRLYPE
-898 ILKNKAVM
+898 ILKNKAAM

-945 ESALKTAKAAIEK
+945 ESALKTAKAAIED
-958 AYDDR
+958 ASNNL

-991 WAAQT
+991 WAAQA

-1004 NGDGKVDVKDL
+1004 NGDGKVNVQDL
-1015 LDADAEFQNSGDG
+1015 VDADADFQKTGDG
-1028 FTFYKFFDAYLES
+1028 FTFYKFLDAYLEY

>member
-49 TFTVNSDE
+49 TFTVNSGE

-65 VTVSFGGKKLTG
+65 VTVSFGGANLTG
-77 TEVTFDM
+77 VETTFDM
-84 EGAGLL
+84 EGTGML

-112 KVVGESS
+112 KVVGEYS
-119 MEIEDLFE
+119 MRIEGLFE

-141 VWAPEDEDKASEYEL
+141 VWATEPELEP
-156 KTFFTAVRAQIN
+156 FFTAVRAQIN
-168 QQGAINQ
+168 KQGAINQ
-175 QVRALLENYQANNS
+175 EVRALLEQYQAENS
-189 VDEHAEELKKRLN
+189 VDEHAVALMGRLN
-202 DAIENIKTYVVLAK
+202 AAILNIKKYVVCAK

-224 IIGDDAKALKEQLE
+224 IIGADAQALKGQLE

-243 PKNEE
+243 PKNKE
-248 VDNNSEE
+248 VDNNSEV
-255 YIKDWK
+255 YIKDWTK
-261 KSSEE
+261 GTSPN
-266 SSDLDKPATFDKWKT
+266 KPATSGKWKT

-288 NSFYTDIEAI
+288 NSFYKDIEAI
-298 KNEALA
+298 KSEALA
-304 ELGKFANVKLPDVG
+304 ELGKFDKAELPAG

-336 TLQTEAKNVVNRAI
+336 TLQTEATNVVNRAI

-362 MEDIQAINEVVKA
+362 KEDIQAINEVVKA
-375 GTPFSVQTPS
+375 GTPFSVETPS

-390 DQVTQLDRLLAQPT
+390 DEVTQLNRFLAQPT
-404 DAHRSLTKEDLYG
+404 DAHRSLTKADLNG
-417 LDPEGLNFKGSY
+417 VDFKGLY
-429 DDCANEIAYFKA
+429 DNCAKEIADIKA

-471 KYVNEKETQKKFELE
+471 KYVNEPETQKKYELE
-486 FAKIQKQLDDLKTKV
+486 FAKIQKQLDGLKKNV
-501 AALADFKDIVNTYN
+501 AAVADFKDIVNTYN
-515 TYNGDFDTINKDID
+515 KYNGDFDTINKDID
-529 SKWQETLSEQKQEV
+529 SKWQNTLSAQKKEV
-543 LSNNHNEAVTL
+543 LDNNHKEAVTL
-554 LGKVEK
+554 LGNVEK
-560 VREDYNTNVLRIKKW
+560 VREAYNTNVLRIKKW
-575 VKATWTDNDTKVKL
+575 VDATWTDNDTKVKL

-607 EDIVADTLRYTKLI
+607 DDIVADTLRYTKLI

-638 LSGEVGEFTK
+638 LSGEVETFTN
-648 NLETVE
+648 NLKAVET
-654 KAIMAQIEGAV
+654 AIMAQIKDAV

-672 ANYLNDDPKS
+672 ANYLSVSPMSNAYWYV
-682 IADSYVKNAQD
+682 ADAQE
-693 ARKYANLWPGNEHE
+693 AGNEYANLWPGTKHE
-707 LMSDHAVTLFQKE
+707 FMSAKAVLLFQKE
-720 FGKIAHKD
+720 FEKIAHKD

-744 DDGHVTEEAKVDID
+744 DAGHVTEKDKVDID
-758 KQKLADKVA
+758 KQKLADQVA

-773 AKVKPAVDSL
+773 AKVKPAVDAL
-783 NLVKKDYKELYGVI
+783 NKEKEAYKKLYDAI
-797 YAQKIEWNVVKAK
+797 YVQKIDWNVVKAE
-810 AATYQA
+810 AATYQT
-816 AIDAAAKEYNTEGLD
+816 AIDDAAKEYHTTGFD

-840 KLFDGVKDE
+840 KLFDGVKDV

-856 AYITLEKDTNPV
+856 AYTTLEKGTNPV
-868 NASNAELK
+868 NASNAELN
-876 AYINKKIEDFK
+876 ASINKKIEDFK
-887 AGLNEICHYPE
+887 AGLNEIRHYPE
-898 ILKNKAVM
+898 ILKNKAAM

-945 ESALKTAKAAIEK
+945 ESALKTAKAAIED
-958 AYDDR
+958 ASNNL

-991 WAAQT
+991 WAAQA

-1004 NGDGKVDVKDL
+1004 NGDGKVNVQDL
-1015 LDADAEFQNSGDG
+1015 VDADADFQKTGDG
-1028 FTFYKFFDAYLES
+1028 FTFYKFLDAYLEY

>member
-14 VAGPAMAADY
+14 VAGPAMADDY
-24 VWNVDATGNITAEEK
+24 VWNVDATGNITAEVK

-49 TFTVNSDE
+49 TFTVNSGE

-65 VTVSFGGKKLTG
+65 VTVSFGGVNLTG
-77 TEVTFDM
+77 KEVTFDM

-90 YTPGATGQVTVT
+90 YTPGATSTGQVTVT
-102 LGANSTIEKI
+102 LGTNSTIEKI

-119 MEIEDLFE
+119 MKIEGLFE
-127 AVKAEVQKANQETA
+127 AVKAQVQKANQETA
-141 VWAPEDEDKASEYEL
+141 VWATESDLEP
-156 KTFFTAVRAQIN
+156 FFTAVRAQIN
-168 QQGAINQ
+168 KQGAINQ

-189 VDEHAEELKKRLN
+189 VNEHANELKVRLN
-202 DAIENIKTYVVLAK
+202 AAIHKIKKYVVLAK
-216 EDKKTYDR
+216 EDKETYDR
-224 IIGDDAKALKEQLE
+224 IIGDDAKGLKELLE

-243 PKNEE
+243 PKNSE

-261 KSSEE
+261 KSSEKP
-266 SSDLDKPATFDKWKT
+266 SDSATFDKWKT

-288 NSFYTDIEAI
+288 NSFYTDKELLSIEAI

-304 ELGKFANVKLPDVG
+304 ELGKFANVELPDVA

-336 TLQTEAKNVVNRAI
+336 KLQTEAKNVVNRAI

-375 GTPFSVQTPS
+375 GTPFSVQTPG

-404 DAHRSLTKEDLYG
+404 DAHRSLTKEN
-417 LDPEGLNFKGSY
+417 LNGADFKGSY
-429 DDCANEIAYFKA
+429 DERAKEIADIKA

-471 KYVNEKETQKKFELE
+471 KYVNEKETQEKFELE
-486 FAKIQKQLDDLKTKV
+486 FAKIQKRLDDLKTKV

-543 LSNNHNEAVTL
+543 LRNNHNEAVTL

-575 VKATWTDNDTKVKL
+575 VDATWTDNDTKVKL

-654 KAIMAQIEGAV
+654 KAIMAQIEWAV

-672 ANYLNDDPKS
+672 ANYLNDVPKS

-693 ARKYANLWPGNEHE
+693 ASKDKNLWPGNEHE

-720 FGKIAHKD
+720 FDKIAHKNAD
-728 ANKQGAGYL
+728 KQGAGYL

-744 DDGHVTEEAKVDID
+744 DDGHVTDKANVDID

-783 NLVKKDYKELYGVI
+783 NEVKVDYKKLYGAI
-797 YAQKIEWNVVKAK
+797 YAQKIEWNVVKAETAK
-810 AATYQA
+810 YQK
-816 AIDAAAKEYNTEGLD
+816 AIDDAAKTYGTTGFD

-840 KLFDGVKDE
+840 MLFDGVKDE

-856 AYITLEKDTNPV
+856 ASTTLEKDTNPV
-868 NASNAELK
+868 NASNAELQ
-876 AYINKKIEDFK
+876 ASINKKIEDFK
-887 AGLNEICHYPE
+887 AGLNEICHYPD
-898 ILKNKAVM
+898 ILKNNAAM

-945 ESALKTAKAAIEK
+945 ESALKTAKAAIEDASNK
-958 AYDDR
+958 LT
-963 KLADNYTEGQNLKQ
+963 LADNYTEGQNLKQ

-991 WAAQT
+991 WAAQA
-996 AKDADLDY
+996 AKEADLDY
-1004 NGDGKVDVKDL
+1004 NGDGKVNVQDL

>member
-49 TFTVNSDE
+49 TFTVNSGE

-65 VTVSFGGKKLTG
+65 VTVSFGGVNLTG
-77 TEVTFDM
+77 KEVTFDM

-102 LGANSTIEKI
+102 LGANSTIKKI
-112 KVVGESS
+112 KVVGMSS

-141 VWAPEDEDKASEYEL
+141 VWATESELEP
-156 KTFFTAVRAQIN
+156 FFTAVRAQIN
-168 QQGAINQ
+168 KQGAINQ
-175 QVRALLENYQANNS
+175 EVRALLENYQAKNS
-189 VDEHAEELKKRLN
+189 VDEHAVELKKRLN
-202 DAIENIKTYVVLAK
+202 DAIDNIKKYVDLAK

-224 IIGDDAKALKEQLE
+224 IIGDDAQELKKQLE
-238 KGTST
+238 IGTST
-243 PKNEE
+243 PKNYEIN
-248 VDNNSEE
+248 NNSEA

-261 KSSEE
+261 KSSDKKI
-266 SSDLDKPATFDKWKT
+266 DLGKPATFDKWKT

-288 NSFYTDIEAI
+288 NSFYKDIEAI
-298 KNEALA
+298 KKEALA
-304 ELGKFANVKLPDVG
+304 ELGKFAKVELPDVG

-375 GTPFSVQTPS
+375 GSPFSVQTPS

-390 DQVTQLDRLLAQPT
+390 DEVTQLDRLLAQPT
-404 DAHRSLTKEDLYG
+404 DAHRSLTKEV
-417 LDPEGLNFKGSY
+417 LNGPDFKGSY
-429 DDCANEIAYFKA
+429 DKCANEIADIKA

-449 ALEARIEPTQKSLN
+449 ALKARIEPTQKSLN

-471 KYVNEKETQKKFELE
+471 KYVNEPNTQKTYELE
-486 FAKIQKQLDDLKTKV
+486 FAKIQKRLDDLKTKV
-501 AALADFKDIVNTYN
+501 DAVADFKDIVNTYN

-543 LSNNHNEAVTL
+543 LRNNHNEAVTL
-554 LGKVEK
+554 LGNVEE
-560 VREDYNTNVLRIKKW
+560 VREAYNTNVLRIKKW
-575 VKATWTDNDTKVKL
+575 VDEPWTDNDTKVKL

-638 LSGEVGEFTK
+638 LKGKDQVVEFTK
-648 NLETVE
+648 NLTKVKED
-654 KAIMAQIEGAV
+654 IMAQIKEAV

-672 ANYLNDDPKS
+672 AKYLNDDPKS
-682 IADSYVKNAQD
+682 NADWYVENA
-693 ARKYANLWPGNEHE
+693 REYRNEYANLWPGTKHE
-707 LMSDHAVTLFQKE
+707 FMSEEAVDLFRKE
-720 FGKIAHKD
+720 FRKIAYKD
-728 ANKQGAGYL
+728 NNQGAGYL
-737 DEAQKII
+737 DEAKKII
-744 DDGHVTEEAKVDID
+744 DDGHVTDKAKVDID
-758 KQKLADKVA
+758 KQKLADRVA
-767 DVEAIF
+767 EVEAIF
-773 AKVKPAVDSL
+773 AKVKPAVDAL
-783 NLVKKDYKELYGVI
+783 NEEKDAYKKLYEAI
-797 YAQKIEWNVVKAK
+797 YVQKIDWNVVKAE
-810 AATYQA
+810 ATTYQN
-816 AIDAAAKEYNTEGLD
+816 AINDAAKKYNTTGFD

-840 KLFDGVKDE
+840 KLFDGKKDV

-856 AYITLEKDTNPV
+856 AYTTLEKGTNPV
-868 NASNAELK
+868 NAKDAELN
-876 AYINKKIEDFK
+876 ASINKKIEEFM
-887 AGLNEICHYPE
+887 AGLDEIRYYPE
-898 ILKNKAVM
+898 ILKNKAAM

-991 WAAQT
+991 WAAQA

-1004 NGDGKVDVKDL
+1004 NGDGKVNVQDL
-1015 LDADAEFQNSGDG
+1015 VDADSDFQKTGDG
-1028 FTFYKFFDAYLES
+1028 FTFYKFLDAYLEY

>member
-49 TFTVNSDE
+49 TFTVNSGE

-65 VTVSFGGKKLTG
+65 VTVSFGGANLTG
-77 TEVTFDM
+77 VETTFDM
-84 EGAGLL
+84 EGTGML

-112 KVVGESS
+112 KVVGEYS
-119 MEIEDLFE
+119 MRIEGLFE

-141 VWAPEDEDKASEYEL
+141 VWATEPELEP
-156 KTFFTAVRAQIN
+156 FFTAVRAQIN
-168 QQGAINQ
+168 KQGAINQ
-175 QVRALLENYQANNS
+175 EVRALLEQYQAENS
-189 VDEHAEELKKRLN
+189 VDEHAVALMGRLN
-202 DAIENIKTYVVLAK
+202 AAILNIKKYVVCAK

-224 IIGDDAKALKEQLE
+224 IIGADAQALKGQLE

-243 PKNEE
+243 PKNKE
-248 VDNNSEE
+248 VDNNSEV

-261 KSSEE
+261 KSSE
-266 SSDLDKPATFDKWKT
+266 SAVNGNKPATFDKWKT

-288 NSFYTDIEAI
+288 NSFYKDIEAI
-298 KNEALA
+298 KSEALA
-304 ELGKFANVKLPDVG
+304 ELGKFDKAELPAG
-318 SGSFQT
+318 SGSFLT

-336 TLQTEAKNVVNRAI
+336 TLQTEATNVVNRAI

-362 MEDIQAINEVVKA
+362 KEDIQAINEVVKA
-375 GTPFSVQTPS
+375 GTPFSVETPS

-390 DQVTQLDRLLAQPT
+390 DEVTQLNRFLAQPT
-404 DAHRSLTKEDLYG
+404 DAHRSLTKADLNGVY
-417 LDPEGLNFKGSY
+417 FKGLY
-429 DDCANEIAYFKA
+429 DDCAKEIADIKA

-449 ALEARIEPTQKSLN
+449 ALEARVEPTQKSLN

-471 KYVNEKETQKKFELE
+471 KYVNEKETQKKYELE
-486 FAKIQKQLDDLKTKV
+486 FAKIQKQLDDLKKNV
-501 AALADFKDIVNTYN
+501 AGVADFKDIVNTYN
-515 TYNGDFDTINKDID
+515 KYNSEFDTINKDID
-529 SKWQETLSEQKQEV
+529 SKWQNTLSAQKKEV
-543 LSNNHNEAVTL
+543 LDNNHKEAVAL
-554 LGKVEK
+554 LDNVEK
-560 VREDYNTNVLRIKKW
+560 VRKAYNDNVLRIKKW
-575 VKATWTDNDTKVKL
+575 VDATWTDDEDTDVKL

-607 EDIVADTLRYTKLI
+607 DDIVADTLRYTKLI

-638 LSGEVGEFTK
+638 LSGEVETFTN
-648 NLETVE
+648 NLKAVE
-654 KAIMAQIEGAV
+654 KAIMAQINEAV

-672 ANYLNDDPKS
+672 ANYLSGSPMSN
-682 IADSYVKNAQD
+682 AYWYVANAKE
-693 ARKYANLWPGNEHE
+693 AGHEYANLWPGTKHE
-707 LMSDHAVTLFQKE
+707 FMSAEAVALFQKE
-720 FGKIAHKD
+720 FEKIAYKD

-737 DEAQKII
+737 DEAERII
-744 DDGHVTEEAKVDID
+744 AAGHVIDFAKVDID
-758 KQKLADKVA
+758 KQKLADQVA
-767 DVEAIF
+767 EVEAIF
-773 AKVKPAVDSL
+773 AKVKPAVDAL
-783 NLVKKDYKELYGVI
+783 NKEKEAYKNLYDAI
-797 YAQKIEWNVVKAK
+797 YVQKIDWNVVKAE
-810 AATYQA
+810 AATYQK
-816 AIDAAAKEYNTEGLD
+816 AIDAAAKEYNTTGFD

-840 KLFDGVKDE
+840 KLFDGVKDV

-856 AYITLEKDTNPV
+856 AYTMLEKGTNPV
-868 NASNAELK
+868 NASNAELN
-876 AYINKKIEDFK
+876 ASINKKIEDFK
-887 AGLNEICHYPE
+887 AGLNEIRHYPE
-898 ILKNKAVM
+898 ILKNKAAM

-945 ESALKTAKAAIEK
+945 ESALKTAKAAIEDASNK
-958 AYDDR
+958 LT
-963 KLADNYTEGQNLKQ
+963 LADNYTEGQNLKQ

-991 WAAQT
+991 WAAQA

-1004 NGDGKVDVKDL
+1004 NGDGKVNVQDL
-1015 LDADAEFQNSGDG
+1015 VDADADFQKTGDG
-1028 FTFYKFFDAYLES
+1028 FTFYKFLDAYLEY

>member
-49 TFTVNSDE
+49 TFTVNSGE

-65 VTVSFGGKKLTG
+65 VTVSFGGANLTG
-77 TEVTFDM
+77 VETTFDM
-84 EGAGLL
+84 EGTGML

-112 KVVGESS
+112 KVVGEYS
-119 MEIEDLFE
+119 MRIEGLFE

-141 VWAPEDEDKASEYEL
+141 VWATEPELEP
-156 KTFFTAVRAQIN
+156 FFTAVRAQIN
-168 QQGAINQ
+168 KQGAINQ
-175 QVRALLENYQANNS
+175 EVRALLEQYQAENS
-189 VDEHAEELKKRLN
+189 VDEHAVALMGRLN
-202 DAIENIKTYVVLAK
+202 AAILNIKKYVVCAK

-224 IIGDDAKALKEQLE
+224 IIGADAQALKGQLE

-243 PKNEE
+243 PKNKE
-248 VDNNSEE
+248 VDNNSEV
-255 YIKDWK
+255 YIKDWTK
-261 KSSEE
+261 GTSPN
-266 SSDLDKPATFDKWKT
+266 KPATSGKWKT
-281 AWAEEAW
+281 SWAEEAW
-288 NSFYTDIEAI
+288 NSFYKDIEAI
-298 KNEALA
+298 KSEALA
-304 ELGKFANVKLPDVG
+304 ELGKFDKAELPAG

-324 GFTEADFKAKYA
+324 GFTEADFKAKYQ
-336 TLQTEAKNVVNRAI
+336 TLQTEATNVVNRAI

-362 MEDIQAINEVVKA
+362 KEDIQAINEVVKA
-375 GTPFSVQTPS
+375 GTPFSVETPS

-390 DQVTQLDRLLAQPT
+390 DEVTQLNRFLAQPT
-404 DAHRSLTKEDLYG
+404 DAHRSLTKAY
-417 LDPEGLNFKGSY
+417 LNGADFKGLY
-429 DDCANEIAYFKA
+429 DDCAKEIADIKA
-441 ALVKQAKD
+441 SLVKQAKD

-471 KYVNEKETQKKFELE
+471 KYVNEPETQKKYELE
-486 FAKIQKQLDDLKTKV
+486 FAKIQKQLDDLKKNV
-501 AALADFKDIVNTYN
+501 AAVADFKDIVNTYN
-515 TYNGDFDTINKDID
+515 KYNGEFDNINKDID
-529 SKWQETLSEQKQEV
+529 SKWQNTLSAQKKEV
-543 LSNNHNEAVTL
+543 LDNNHKEAVAL
-554 LGKVEK
+554 LDNVEK
-560 VREDYNTNVLRIKKW
+560 VRTAYNDNVLRIKKW
-575 VKATWTDNDTKVKL
+575 VDATWTDEDTDVKL

-607 EDIVADTLRYTKLI
+607 DDIVADTLRYTKLI

-638 LSGEVGEFTK
+638 LSGEVETFTN
-648 NLETVE
+648 NLKAVE
-654 KAIMAQIEGAV
+654 KAIMAQINEAV

-672 ANYLNDDPKS
+672 ANYLTGTPMSNAYWYV
-682 IADSYVKNAQD
+682 ADAKEAGHEYT
-693 ARKYANLWPGNEHE
+693 NLWPGTKHE
-707 LMSDHAVTLFQKE
+707 FMSADAVALFQKE
-720 FGKIAHKD
+720 FEKIAYKD

-737 DEAQKII
+737 DEAERII
-744 DDGHVTEEAKVDID
+744 AAGHVTDFAKVDID
-758 KQKLADKVA
+758 KQKLADQVA

-773 AKVKPAVDSL
+773 AKVKPAVDAL
-783 NLVKKDYKELYGVI
+783 NKEKVAYKNLYDAI
-797 YAQKIEWNVVKAK
+797 YVQKIDWNVVKAE
-810 AATYQA
+810 AATYQK
-816 AIDAAAKEYNTEGLD
+816 AIDAAAKEYNTTGFD

-840 KLFDGVKDE
+840 KLFDGVKDV

-856 AYITLEKDTNPV
+856 AYTMLEKGTNPV
-868 NASNAELK
+868 NASNAELN
-876 AYINKKIEDFK
+876 ASINKKIEDFK
-887 AGLNEICHYPE
+887 AGLNEIRHYPE
-898 ILKNKAVM
+898 ILKNKAAM

-945 ESALKTAKAAIEK
+945 ESALKTAKAAIEDASNK
-958 AYDDR
+958 LT
-963 KLADNYTEGQNLKQ
+963 LADNYTEGQNLKQ

-991 WAAQT
+991 WAAQA

-1004 NGDGKVDVKDL
+1004 NGDGKVNVQDL

-1028 FTFYKFFDAYLES
+1028 FTFYKFFDAYLEY

>member
-49 TFTVNSDE
+49 TFTVNSGE

-65 VTVSFGGKKLTG
+65 VTVSFGGVNLTG
-77 TEVTFDM
+77 KEVTFDM

-90 YTPGATGQVTVT
+90 YTPGAKGQVTVT
-102 LGANSTIEKI
+102 LGTNSTIEKI

-119 MEIEDLFE
+119 MQIEKLFE
-127 AVKAEVQKANQETA
+127 AVKAQVQKANQETA
-141 VWAPEDEDKASEYEL
+141 VWATESDLEP
-156 KTFFTAVRAQIN
+156 FFTAVRAQIN
-168 QQGAINQ
+168 KQGAINQ

-189 VDEHAEELKKRLN
+189 VNEHAAELKVRLN
-202 DAIENIKTYVVLAK
+202 AAIRKIKKYVVLAK
-216 EDKKTYDR
+216 EDKETYDR
-224 IIGDDAKALKEQLE
+224 IIGDDAKGLKELLE

-243 PKNEE
+243 PKNSE

-261 KSSEE
+261 KSSEKD
-266 SSDLDKPATFDKWKT
+266 SDSDKPATFVKWKT

-288 NSFYTDIEAI
+288 NSFYTDKELLSIEAI

-304 ELGKFANVKLPDVG
+304 ELGKFANVELPDVA

-336 TLQTEAKNVVNRAI
+336 KLQTEAKNVVNRAI

-375 GTPFSVQTPS
+375 GSPFSVQTPT

-390 DQVTQLDRLLAQPT
+390 DQVTQLDRLLVQPT
-404 DAHRSLTKEDLYG
+404 DAHRSLTKEV
-417 LDPEGLNFKGSY
+417 LNGPDFKGSY
-429 DDCANEIAYFKA
+429 DERANEIADIKA

-449 ALEARIEPTQKSLN
+449 ALKARIEPTQKSLN

-471 KYVNEKETQKKFELE
+471 KYVNEKETQEKFELE

-543 LSNNHNEAVTL
+543 LRNNHNEAVTL

-560 VREDYNTNVLRIKKW
+560 VREDYNTNVLRINKW
-575 VKATWTDNDTKVKL
+575 VDATWTDNDTKVKL

-654 KAIMAQIEGAV
+654 KAIMAQIEWAV

-672 ANYLNDDPKS
+672 ANYLNDVPKS

-693 ARKYANLWPGNEHE
+693 ASKDKNLWPGNEHE

-720 FGKIAHKD
+720 FDKIAHKNAD
-728 ANKQGAGYL
+728 NQGAGYL

-744 DDGHVTEEAKVDID
+744 DDGHVTDKANVDID

-783 NLVKKDYKELYGVI
+783 NEVKVDYKKLYGAI
-797 YAQKIEWNVVKAK
+797 YAQKIEWNVVKAETAK
-810 AATYQA
+810 YQK
-816 AIDAAAKEYNTEGLD
+816 AIDDAAKTYGTTGFD

-840 KLFDGVKDE
+840 MLFDGVKDE

-856 AYITLEKDTNPV
+856 ASTTLEKDTNPV
-868 NASNAELK
+868 NASNAELQ
-876 AYINKKIEDFK
+876 ASINKKIEDFK
-887 AGLNEICHYPE
+887 AGLNEICHYPD
-898 ILKNKAVM
+898 ILKNNAAM

-945 ESALKTAKAAIEK
+945 ESALKTAKAAIEDASNK
-958 AYDDR
+958 LT
-963 KLADNYTEGQNLKQ
+963 LADNYTEGQNLKQ

-991 WAAQT
+991 WAAQA
-996 AKDADLDY
+996 AKEADLDY
-1004 NGDGKVDVKDL
+1004 NGDGKVNVQDL

>member
-49 TFTVNSDE
+49 TFTVNSGE

-65 VTVSFGGKKLTG
+65 VTVSFGGANLTG
-77 TEVTFDM
+77 VETTFDM
-84 EGAGLL
+84 EGTGML

-102 LGANSTIEKI
+102 LGASSTIEKI
-112 KVVGESS
+112 KVVGAYS
-119 MEIEDLFE
+119 MRIEGLFE

-141 VWAPEDEDKASEYEL
+141 VWATEAEL
-156 KTFFTAVRAQIN
+156 EPFFTAVRAQIN
-168 QQGAINQ
+168 KQGAINQ
-175 QVRALLENYQANNS
+175 EVRALLEKYQAENS
-189 VDEHAEELKKRLN
+189 VDEHAGALMGRLN
-202 DAIENIKTYVVLAK
+202 AAILNIKKYVACAK
-216 EDKKTYDR
+216 ADKKTYDR
-224 IIGDDAKALKEQLE
+224 IIGDDAKDLKNQLE

-243 PKNEE
+243 PLNRD
-248 VDNNSEE
+248 VNNDSEE

-261 KSSEE
+261 KSS
-266 SSDLDKPATFDKWKT
+266 SNPNKPATFVSWKT
-281 AWAEEAW
+281 SWAEEAW
-288 NSFYTDIEAI
+288 NSFYKDIEAI
-298 KNEALA
+298 KSEALA
-304 ELGKFANVKLPDVG
+304 ELGKFDKAESSAG
-318 SGSFQT
+318 SGSFQA

-336 TLQTEAKNVVNRAI
+336 TLQTEATNVVNRAI

-362 MEDIQAINEVVKA
+362 KEDILAINEVVKA
-375 GTPFSVQTPS
+375 GTPFSVETPS

-390 DQVTQLDRLLAQPT
+390 DEVTQLNRFLAQPT
-404 DAHRSLTKEDLYG
+404 DAHRSLTKANLEGADLKG
-417 LDPEGLNFKGSY
+417 LYVN
-429 DDCANEIAYFKA
+429 CAKEIADIKA

-449 ALEARIEPTQKSLN
+449 ALEARVEPTQKSLN

-471 KYVNEKETQKKFELE
+471 KYVNEKDTQKKYELE
-486 FAKIQKQLDDLKTKV
+486 FAKIQKQLDDLKKNV
-501 AALADFKDIVNTYN
+501 AAVADFKDIVNTYN
-515 TYNGDFDTINKDID
+515 KYNGEFDTINKDID
-529 SKWQETLSEQKQEV
+529 SKWQNTLSAQKKEV
-543 LSNNHNEAVTL
+543 LDNNHKEAVTL
-554 LGKVEK
+554 LENVEK
-560 VREDYNTNVLRIKKW
+560 VRKAYNDNVLRIKKW
-575 VKATWTDNDTKVKL
+575 VDATWTDEEDTDVKL
-589 NANLKELFSV
+589 NANLKELFGV

-638 LSGEVGEFTK
+638 LSGEVKTFTN
-648 NLETVE
+648 NLKAVE
-654 KAIMAQIEGAV
+654 EAIMAQIKEAV

-672 ANYLNDDPKS
+672 ANYLNGAPKS
-682 IADSYVKNAQD
+682 DASWYVTNAKYD
-693 ARKYANLWPGNEHE
+693 GTDYGNEYANLWPGTKHE
-707 LMSDHAVTLFQKE
+707 FMSEAAVALFQKE
-720 FGKIAHKD
+720 FDKIAHKD

-744 DDGHVTEEAKVDID
+744 DAGHVTEEAKVDID
-758 KQKLADKVA
+758 KQKLADQVA

-773 AKVKPAVDSL
+773 AKVKPAVDAL
-783 NLVKKDYKELYGVI
+783 NKEKVAYKKLYEAI
-797 YAQKIEWNVVKAK
+797 YVQKIDWNVVKAE
-810 AATYQA
+810 AATYQE
-816 AIDAAAKEYNTEGLD
+816 AINDAAKKYNTTGFD

-840 KLFDGVKDE
+840 KLFDGKKDV

-856 AYITLEKDTNPV
+856 AYTTLEKGTNPV
-868 NASNAELK
+868 NASNAELN
-876 AYINKKIEDFK
+876 ASINKKIEDFK
-887 AGLNEICHYPE
+887 AGLNEIRKYPE
-898 ILKNKAVM
+898 ILKNKAAM

-945 ESALKTAKAAIEK
+945 ESALKTAKAAIEDASNK
-958 AYDDR
+958 LE
-963 KLADNYTEGQNLKQ
+963 LADNYTEGQNLKQ

-991 WAAQT
+991 WAAQA

-1004 NGDGKVDVKDL
+1004 NGDGKVNVQDL
-1015 LDADAEFQNSGDG
+1015 VDADADFQKTGDG
-1028 FTFYKFFDAYLES
+1028 FTFYKFLDAYLEY

>member
-49 TFTVNSDE
+49 TFTVNSGE

-65 VTVSFGGKKLTG
+65 VTVSFGGANLTG
-77 TEVTFDM
+77 VETTFDM
-84 EGAGLL
+84 EGTGML

-112 KVVGESS
+112 KVVGEYS
-119 MEIEDLFE
+119 MRIEGLFE

-141 VWAPEDEDKASEYEL
+141 VWATEAEL
-156 KTFFTAVRAQIN
+156 EPFFTAVRAQIN
-168 QQGAINQ
+168 KQGAINQ
-175 QVRALLENYQANNS
+175 EVRALLEQYQAENS
-189 VDEHAEELKKRLN
+189 VDEHAAALMGRLN
-202 DAIENIKTYVVLAK
+202 AAILNIKKYVICAK
-216 EDKKTYDR
+216 ADKKTYDR
-224 IIGDDAKALKEQLE
+224 IIGDDAKALKDQLE

-243 PKNEE
+243 PLNKDVNNDSE
-248 VDNNSEE
+248 V

-261 KSSEE
+261 KSS
-266 SSDLDKPATFDKWKT
+266 SNNNKPATFVSWKT
-281 AWAEEAW
+281 SWAEEAW
-288 NSFYTDIEAI
+288 NSFYKDIEAI
-298 KNEALA
+298 KSEALA
-304 ELGKFANVKLPDVG
+304 ELGKFDKAESSAG
-318 SGSFQT
+318 SGSFQA

-336 TLQTEAKNVVNRAI
+336 TLQTEATNVVNRAI

-362 MEDIQAINEVVKA
+362 KEDIQAINEVVKA
-375 GTPFSVQTPS
+375 GTPFSVETPS

-390 DQVTQLDRLLAQPT
+390 DEVTQLNRFLAQPT
-404 DAHRSLTKEDLYG
+404 DAHRSLTKADLYG
-417 LDPEGLNFKGSY
+417 LNPNSLNFKGSY
-429 DDCANEIAYFKA
+429 DDCAKEIADIKA

-471 KYVNEKETQKKFELE
+471 KYVNEPETQKKYELE
-486 FAKIQKQLDDLKTKV
+486 FAKIQKQLDDLKKKV
-501 AALADFKDIVNTYN
+501 AGVADFKDIVNTYN
-515 TYNGDFDTINKDID
+515 KHNSEFDNINKDID
-529 SKWQETLSEQKQEV
+529 SKWQNTLSAQKKEV
-543 LSNNHNEAVTL
+543 LDNNHKEAVAL
-554 LGKVEK
+554 LENVEK
-560 VREDYNTNVLRIKKW
+560 VRKAYNDNVLRIKKW
-575 VKATWTDNDTKVKL
+575 VDATWTDEEDTDVKL

-607 EDIVADTLRYTKLI
+607 DDIVADTLRYTKLI

-638 LSGEVGEFTK
+638 LSGEVDKFTQ
-648 NLETVE
+648 NLKTVE
-654 KAIMAQIEGAV
+654 TLIMAQINEAV

-672 ANYLNDDPKS
+672 ANYLNGSPKS
-682 IADSYVKNAQD
+682 NAEWYVSHAQE
-693 ARKYANLWPGNEHE
+693 AGYESANLWPGTKHE
-707 LMSDHAVTLFQKE
+707 FMSAEAVALFQKE
-720 FGKIAHKD
+720 FEKIAHKD

-737 DEAQKII
+737 DEAQSII
-744 DDGHVTEEAKVDID
+744 DAGHVTEEAKVDID
-758 KQKLADKVA
+758 KQKLADQVA

-773 AKVKPAVDSL
+773 AKVKPAVDAL
-783 NLVKKDYKELYGVI
+783 NKEKEAYKVLYDAI
-797 YAQKIEWNVVKAK
+797 YVQKIDWNVVKAE
-810 AATYQA
+810 AATYQK
-816 AIDAAAKEYNTEGLD
+816 AIDAAAKEYNTTGFD

-840 KLFDGVKDE
+840 KLFDGVKDV

-856 AYITLEKDTNPV
+856 AYTTLEKGTNPV

-876 AYINKKIEDFK
+876 ASINKKIEDFK
-887 AGLNEICHYPE
+887 AGLNEIRHYPE
-898 ILKNKAVM
+898 ILKNKAAM

-945 ESALKTAKAAIEK
+945 ESALKTAKAAIEDANNK
-958 AYDDR
+958 LT
-963 KLADNYTEGQNLKQ
+963 LADNYTEGQNLKQ

-991 WAAQT
+991 WAAQA

-1004 NGDGKVDVKDL
+1004 NGDGKVNVQDL
-1015 LDADAEFQNSGDG
+1015 VDADADFQKTGDG
-1028 FTFYKFFDAYLES
+1028 FTFYKFLDAYLEY

>member
-49 TFTVNSDE
+49 TFTVNSGE

-65 VTVSFGGKKLTG
+65 VTVSFGGANLTG
-77 TEVTFDM
+77 VETTFDM
-84 EGAGLL
+84 EGTGML

-112 KVVGESS
+112 KVVGEYS
-119 MEIEDLFE
+119 MRIEGLFE

-141 VWAPEDEDKASEYEL
+141 VWATEPELEP
-156 KTFFTAVRAQIN
+156 FFTAVRAQIN
-168 QQGAINQ
+168 KQGAINQ
-175 QVRALLENYQANNS
+175 EVRALLEQYQAENS
-189 VDEHAEELKKRLN
+189 VDEHAVALMGRLN
-202 DAIENIKTYVVLAK
+202 AAILNIKKYVVCAK

-224 IIGDDAKALKEQLE
+224 IIGADAQALKDQLE

-243 PKNEE
+243 PKNKE
-248 VDNNSEE
+248 VDNYSEV
-255 YIKDWK
+255 YIKDWTK
-261 KSSEE
+261 GTSPN
-266 SSDLDKPATFDKWKT
+266 KPATSGKWKT

-288 NSFYTDIEAI
+288 NSFYKDIEAI
-298 KNEALA
+298 KSEALA
-304 ELGKFANVKLPDVG
+304 ELGKFDKAELRAG

-336 TLQTEAKNVVNRAI
+336 TLQTEATNVVNRAI

-362 MEDIQAINEVVKA
+362 KEDIQAINEVVKA
-375 GTPFSVQTPS
+375 GTPFSVETPS

-390 DQVTQLDRLLAQPT
+390 DEVTQLNCFLAQPT
-404 DAHRSLTKEDLYG
+404 DAHRSLTKADLNGAY
-417 LDPEGLNFKGSY
+417 FKGLY
-429 DDCANEIAYFKA
+429 DDCAKEIADIKA

-471 KYVNEKETQKKFELE
+471 KYVNEPETQKKYELE
-486 FAKIQKQLDDLKTKV
+486 FAKIQKQLDDLKKNV
-501 AALADFKDIVNTYN
+501 AGVADFKDIVNTYN
-515 TYNGDFDTINKDID
+515 KYNGEFDTINKDIN
-529 SKWQETLSEQKQEV
+529 SKWQNTLSAQKKEV
-543 LSNNHNEAVTL
+543 LDNNHEQAVAL
-554 LGKVEK
+554 LKNVEK
-560 VREDYNTNVLRIKKW
+560 VRTAYNDNVLRIKKW
-575 VKATWTDNDTKVKL
+575 VDATWTDEDTDVKL

-607 EDIVADTLRYTKLI
+607 DDIVADTLRYTKLI

-638 LSGEVGEFTK
+638 LKGEAEKFTK
-648 NLETVE
+648 NLQTVE
-654 KAIMAQIEGAV
+654 TAIMAQINEAV
-665 FTANLRA
+665 FNANLRA
-672 ANYLNDDPKS
+672 AKYLNGSPMTDAYWYV
-682 IADSYVKNAQD
+682 ADAQD
-693 ARKYANLWPGNEHE
+693 ASNEYANLWPGTKHE
-707 LMSDHAVTLFQKE
+707 FMSKEAVALFQKE
-720 FGKIAHKD
+720 FEKIAHKD

-737 DEAQKII
+737 DEAERII
-744 DDGHVTEEAKVDID
+744 AAGHVTDFAKVDID
-758 KQKLADKVA
+758 KQKLADQVA

-773 AKVKPAVDSL
+773 AKVKPAVDAL
-783 NLVKKDYKELYGVI
+783 NKEKVAYKNLYDAI
-797 YAQKIEWNVVKAK
+797 YVQKIDWNVVKAE
-810 AATYQA
+810 AATYQK
-816 AIDAAAKEYNTEGLD
+816 AIDAAAKKYNTTGFD

-840 KLFDGVKDE
+840 KLFDGVKDV

-856 AYITLEKDTNPV
+856 AYTMLEKGTNPV
-868 NASNAELK
+868 NASNAELN
-876 AYINKKIEDFK
+876 ASINKKIEEFK
-887 AGLNEICHYPE
+887 AGLNEIRHYPE
-898 ILKNKAVM
+898 ILKNKAAM

-945 ESALKTAKAAIEK
+945 ESALKTAKAAIEDASNK
-958 AYDDR
+958 LT
-963 KLADNYTEGQNLKQ
+963 LADNYTEGQNLKQ

-991 WAAQT
+991 WAAQA

-1004 NGDGKVDVKDL
+1004 NGDGKVNVQDL
-1015 LDADAEFQNSGDG
+1015 VDADADFQKTGDG
-1028 FTFYKFFDAYLES
+1028 FTFYKFLDAYLEY

>member
-49 TFTVNSDE
+49 TFTVNSGE

-65 VTVSFGGKKLTG
+65 VTVSFGGANLTG
-77 TEVTFDM
+77 VETTFDM
-84 EGAGLL
+84 EGTGML

-102 LGANSTIEKI
+102 LGASSTIEKI
-112 KVVGESS
+112 KVVGAYS
-119 MEIEDLFE
+119 MRIEGLFE

-141 VWAPEDEDKASEYEL
+141 VWATEAEL
-156 KTFFTAVRAQIN
+156 EPFFTAVRAQIN
-168 QQGAINQ
+168 KQGAINQ
-175 QVRALLENYQANNS
+175 EVRALLEQYQAENS
-189 VDEHAEELKKRLN
+189 VDEHAAALMGRLN
-202 DAIENIKTYVVLAK
+202 AAILNIKKYVICAK
-216 EDKKTYDR
+216 ADKKTYDR
-224 IIGDDAKALKEQLE
+224 IIGDDAQALKNQLE

-243 PKNEE
+243 PLNKEINNDSE
-248 VDNNSEE
+248 V

-261 KSSEE
+261 KSNSNPN
-266 SSDLDKPATFDKWKT
+266 KPATFVSWKT
-281 AWAEEAW
+281 SWAEEAW
-288 NSFYTDIEAI
+288 NSFYKDIEAI
-298 KNEALA
+298 KSEALA
-304 ELGKFANVKLPDVG
+304 ELGKFDKAESSAG
-318 SGSFQT
+318 SGSFQA

-336 TLQTEAKNVVNRAI
+336 TLQTEATNVVNRAI

-362 MEDIQAINEVVKA
+362 KEDIQAINEVVKA
-375 GTPFSVQTPS
+375 GTPFSVETPS

-390 DQVTQLDRLLAQPT
+390 DEVTQLNRFLAQPT
-404 DAHRSLTKEDLYG
+404 DAHRSLTKADL
-417 LDPEGLNFKGSY
+417 EGADFKGLY
-429 DDCANEIAYFKA
+429 DNCAKEIADIKA

-449 ALEARIEPTQKSLN
+449 ALEARVDPTQKSLN

-471 KYVNEKETQKKFELE
+471 KYVNEKDTQKKYELE
-486 FAKIQKQLDDLKTKV
+486 FAKIQKQLDDLKKNV
-501 AALADFKDIVNTYN
+501 AAVADFKDIVNTYN
-515 TYNGDFDTINKDID
+515 KYNGEFDTINKDID
-529 SKWQETLSEQKQEV
+529 SKWQNTLSAQKKEV
-543 LSNNHNEAVTL
+543 LDNNHKEAVTL
-554 LGKVEK
+554 LENVEK
-560 VREDYNTNVLRIKKW
+560 VRKAYNDNVLRIKKW
-575 VKATWTDNDTKVKL
+575 VDATWTDEEDTDVKL

-638 LSGEVGEFTK
+638 LSGEVETFTN
-648 NLETVE
+648 NLKAVET
-654 KAIMAQIEGAV
+654 AIMAQIKEAV

-672 ANYLNDDPKS
+672 ANYLNGAPMS
-682 IADSYVKNAQD
+682 NAYWYVENAKD
-693 ARKYANLWPGNEHE
+693 ARYEYANLWPGTKHE
-707 LMSDHAVTLFQKE
+707 FMSKEAVLLFQKE
-720 FGKIAHKD
+720 FEKIAHKD

-744 DDGHVTEEAKVDID
+744 DAGYVTEEAKVDID

-767 DVEAIF
+767 EVEAIF
-773 AKVKPAVDSL
+773 AKVKPAVDAL
-783 NLVKKDYKELYGVI
+783 NEEKDAYKKLYEAI
-797 YAQKIEWNVVKAK
+797 YVQKIDWNVVKAE
-810 AATYQA
+810 AATYQT
-816 AIDAAAKEYNTEGLD
+816 AINEAAKKYNTTGFD

-840 KLFDGVKDE
+840 KLFDGKKDV

-856 AYITLEKDTNPV
+856 AYTTLEKGTNPV
-868 NASNAELK
+868 NAKNAELN
-876 AYINKKIEDFK
+876 ASINKKIEEFM
-887 AGLNEICHYPE
+887 AGLDEIRYYPE
-898 ILKNKAVM
+898 ILKNKAAM

-926 IKAYNETVQAGATQ
+926 IKAYNETVQASATQ

-991 WAAQT
+991 WAAQS

-1004 NGDGKVDVKDL
+1004 NGDGKVNVQDL
-1015 LDADAEFQNSGDG
+1015 VDADADFQKTGDG
-1028 FTFYKFFDAYLES
+1028 FTFYKFLDAYLEY

>member
-14 VAGPAMAADY
+14 VTGPAMAADY

-49 TFTVNSDE
+49 TFTVNSGE

-65 VTVSFGGKKLTG
+65 VTVSFGGANLTG
-77 TEVTFDM
+77 EEVTFDM

-112 KVVGESS
+112 KVVGKSS

-141 VWAPEDEDKASEYEL
+141 VWATESDLEP
-156 KTFFTAVRAQIN
+156 FFTAVRAQIN
-168 QQGAINQ
+168 KQGAINQ
-175 QVRALLENYQANNS
+175 EVRALLENYQAKNS
-189 VDEHAEELKKRLN
+189 VDEHAAELELRLN
-202 DAIENIKTYVVLAK
+202 AAIDNIKKYVDLAK

-224 IIGDDAKALKEQLE
+224 IIGDDAKYLKEQLE

-243 PKNEE
+243 PKNFE
-248 VDNNSEE
+248 VNNNSEE

-261 KSSEE
+261 KSS
-266 SSDLDKPATFDKWKT
+266 DNKIDFLKPATFVKWKT

-288 NSFYTDIEAI
+288 NSFYTDKELLNIEAI

-304 ELGKFANVKLPDVG
+304 ELGKFANVELPDVG

-390 DQVTQLDRLLAQPT
+390 DEVTQLDRLLVQPT
-404 DAHRSLTKEDLYG
+404 DAHRSLTKEV
-417 LDPEGLNFKGSY
+417 LNGPDFKGLY
-429 DDCANEIAYFKA
+429 DKCANEIADFKA

-471 KYVNEKETQKKFELE
+471 KYVNEKETQEKFELE
-486 FAKIQKQLDDLKTKV
+486 FAKIQKRLDDLKTKV
-501 AALADFKDIVNTYN
+501 AAVADFKDIVNTYN

-543 LSNNHNEAVTL
+543 LRNNHNEAVTL

-575 VKATWTDNDTKVKL
+575 VDATWTDEEDTDVKL

-607 EDIVADTLRYTKLI
+607 DDIVADTLRYTKLI

-638 LSGEVGEFTK
+638 LSGEVDKFTQ
-648 NLETVE
+648 NLKTVE
-654 KAIMAQIEGAV
+654 TLIMAQINEAV

-672 ANYLNDDPKS
+672 ANYLNGSPKS
-682 IADSYVKNAQD
+682 SAEWYVSHAQE
-693 ARKYANLWPGNEHE
+693 AGYESANLWPGTKHE
-707 LMSDHAVTLFQKE
+707 FMSAEAVALFQKE
-720 FGKIAHKD
+720 FEKIAHKD

-737 DEAQKII
+737 DEAQSII
-744 DDGHVTEEAKVDID
+744 DAGHVTEEAKVDID
-758 KQKLADKVA
+758 KQKLADQVA

-773 AKVKPAVDSL
+773 AKVKPAVDAL
-783 NLVKKDYKELYGVI
+783 NKEKEAYKVLYDAI
-797 YAQKIEWNVVKAK
+797 YVQKIDWNVVKAE
-810 AATYQA
+810 AATYQK
-816 AIDAAAKEYNTEGLD
+816 AIDAAAKEY
-831 VTARLKELN
+831 
-840 KLFDGVKDE
+840 
-849 DGCTEDG
+849 
-856 AYITLEKDTNPV
+856 P
-868 NASNAELK
+868 
-876 AYINKKIEDFK
+876 
-887 AGLNEICHYPE
+887 
-898 ILKNKAVM
+898 
-906 TTADADIKAVEAELV
+906 
-921 NAREA
+921 
-926 IKAYNETVQAGATQ
+926 
-940 LLNGA
+940 
-945 ESALKTAKAAIEK
+945 
-958 AYDDR
+958 
-963 KLADNYTEGQNLKQ
+963 
-977 GLTNASQEIKDALA
+977 
-991 WAAQT
+991 
-996 AKDADLDY
+996 
-1004 NGDGKVDVKDL
+1004 
-1015 LDADAEFQNSGDG
+1015 NSG
-1028 FTFYKFFDAYLES
+1028 
-1041 LSK
+1041 

>member
-65 VTVSFGGKKLTG
+65 VTVSFGGVNLTG
-77 TEVTFDM
+77 KEVTFDM

-119 MEIEDLFE
+119 MQIEDLFE

-141 VWAPEDEDKASEYEL
+141 VWAKESDLEP
-156 KTFFTAVRAQIN
+156 FFTAVRAQIN
-168 QQGAINQ
+168 KQGAINQ
-175 QVRALLENYQANNS
+175 EVRALLENYQANNS
-189 VDEHAEELKKRLN
+189 VDEHAEKLKKRLN
-202 DAIENIKTYVVLAK
+202 DAIDNIKKYVVLAK
-216 EDKKTYDR
+216 EDKNTYDR
-224 IIGDDAKALKEQLE
+224 IIGDDAQALKEQLE
-238 KGTST
+238 IGTST
-243 PKNEE
+243 PKNYEIN
-248 VDNNSEE
+248 NNSEA

-261 KSSEE
+261 KSS
-266 SSDLDKPATFDKWKT
+266 DNKIDFLKPATFVKWKT

-288 NSFYTDIEAI
+288 NSFYTDKELLNIEAI

-304 ELGKFANVKLPDVG
+304 ELGKFANVELPDVG

-390 DQVTQLDRLLAQPT
+390 DKVTQLDRLLVQPT
-404 DAHRSLTKEDLYG
+404 DAHRSLTKEVLYG
-417 LDPEGLNFKGSY
+417 PDFKGSY
-429 DDCANEIAYFKA
+429 DECANEIADIKA

-449 ALEARIEPTQKSLN
+449 ALKARIEPTQNSLN
-463 ETSYKISA
+463 EKNYKISA
-471 KYVNEKETQKKFELE
+471 KYENEPNTQKTYELE
-486 FAKIQKQLDDLKTKV
+486 FAKIQTRLDDLKTKV

-529 SKWQETLSEQKQEV
+529 SMWQKTLSVQKQEV
-543 LSNNHNEAVTL
+543 LSNNHNQAVTL
-554 LGKVEK
+554 LGNVEE
-560 VREDYNTNVLRIKKW
+560 VREYYNTNVLRIKKW
-575 VKATWTDNDTKVKL
+575 VDEPWTDNDTKVKL
-589 NANLKELFSV
+589 NANLNELFKV

-638 LSGEVGEFTK
+638 LKGKDQVVKFTE
-648 NLETVE
+648 NLTKVKED
-654 KAIMAQIEGAV
+654 IMAQIKNAV

-682 IADSYVKNAQD
+682 NAKWYVDNAQKD
-693 ARKYANLWPGNEHE
+693 DNEYKNLWPGTKHE
-707 LMSDHAVTLFQKE
+707 LMSKKAVDLFQKE

-758 KQKLADKVA
+758 KQKLADQVA

-783 NLVKKDYKELYGVI
+783 NLVKEDYKKLYGDI
-797 YAQKIEWNVVKAK
+797 YAQKIEWNVVKAETAK
-810 AATYQA
+810 YQK
-816 AIDAAAKEYNTEGLD
+816 AIDDAAKTYGTTGFD

-840 KLFDGVKDE
+840 MLFDGVKDE

-856 AYITLEKDTNPV
+856 ASTTLEKDTNPV

-991 WAAQT
+991 WAAQA

-1028 FTFYKFFDAYLES
+1028 FTFYKFFDAYLEY